1 MEAISRKNKG
11 GILRVLR
18 WILLIMVLAILG
30 FVLFMAVR
38 LWDLDAWQDF
48 DPDNILGAQQSLI
61 LYDGENGELLRLH
74 DKEDRVSI
82 PLSQVPDLVQKAFIS
97 AEDARFYEHPG
108 VDVIRIAG
116 AAWADIKAGGYVQG
130 ASTISQQLIKLSHLT
145 ADKTISRKLEEAV
158 LACQME
164 ARYSKDEILEM
175 YLNYVYF
182 GGGYY
187 GIEAAALGY
196 FGVHAQDLS
205 VSQGAMLAGILK
217 SPSHYAPHLDYEA
230 SLARR
235 DTVLSLM
242 AEYGYLDDQALADA
256 KAETIVILHDGT
268 AGEEGRNYYVDAAL
282 QEAMEI
288 LQVDSETLLTGGYRI
303 YTAMDGAIQS
313 QCEAVFQ
320 QDDLFPGDAQGAIV
334 VQEAGTGLIRAM
346 VGGRGE
352 YDAAMAFNRATD
364 IRRQPGSVI
373 KPVIAYAPALEGYGY
388 TAATMLLDEPTS
400 FAEYSP
406 RNFGNQYYGWVTLR
420 EAVTRSLNVP
430 AVKVLSEIGVSAG
443 KKFAQSCGIPF
454 DPQDTSLTLA
464 LGGFTY
470 GVSPLQIAGA
480 YAAFASGGI
489 YNAPTCIQRITD
501 SAGKELYAYQPE
513 NRRVMSEQNAYIL
526 TSMLQSAIQE
536 GTGHRLK
543 DLDIPLAGKTGT
555 VGEGEGN
562 RDAWMACYSADYAAA
577 VWLGY
582 DTSQDGSLPQDA
594 TGGKYPALI
603 LEQVFQGIYQDST
616 PRDFTMPAGVNTY
629 KLDKRSPELY
639 HEPVL
644 ATALTPSAAIQ
655 AEVFVEGTQPT
666 AQSSYWVVPSPP
678 SGFRVYLGENG
689 KPQITFTGRESF
701 ARYQLYRQK
710 AGETP
715 QLIKTWDGKGTITY
729 ADSAALPGCRYTY
742 YILPVHREMKVG
754 GELVKGPATQ
764 KASVT
769 TPEAVIDVEI
779 PPASPQESPG
789 PSPSP
794 AVSPLPLEEL
804 AAAFAGG

>member
-11 GILRVLR
+11 GILRALR
-18 WILLIMVLAILG
+18 WVLLLMVLAVLG
-30 FVLFMAVR
+30 FVLFMAAQ

-48 DPDNILGAQQSLI
+48 DPANILGAQQSLI
-61 LYDGENGELLRLH
+61 LYDGENGEILRLH

-82 PLSQVPDLVQKAFIS
+82 PLSDVPDLVQKAFIS

-108 VDVIRIAG
+108 VDVIRIVG

-164 ARYSKDEILEM
+164 TRYSKDEILEM

-196 FGVHAQDLS
+196 FGVHAKDLS
-205 VSQGAMLAGILK
+205 VAQGAMLAGILK
-217 SPSHYAPHLDYEA
+217 SPSNYAPHLDFEA

-242 AEYGYLDDQALADA
+242 AEYGYLDDQGLADA
-256 KAETIVILHDGT
+256 KGETMVILHDGT
-268 AGEEGRNYYVDAAL
+268 ASEEGRNYYVDAAL
-282 QEAMEI
+282 QDAMEI
-288 LQVDSETLLTGGYRI
+288 LQIDSETLLSGGYRI
-303 YTAMDGAIQS
+303 YTAMDSAIQN
-313 QCEAVFQ
+313 QCEAIFQ

-346 VGGRGE
+346 VGGRGA
-352 YDAAMAFNRATD
+352 YDTAMAFNRATD

-388 TAATMLLDEPTS
+388 TAATMLLDEPTT

-406 RNFGNQYYGWVTLR
+406 RNFGNKYYGWVTLR

-430 AVKVLSEIGVSAG
+430 AVKVLSDIGVSAG
-443 KKFAQSCGIPF
+443 KAFAQSCGIPF

-480 YAAFASGGI
+480 YAAFASQGI
-489 YNAPTCIQRITD
+489 YNTPTCIQRITD
-501 SAGKELYAYQPE
+501 STGKELYVYEPE

-577 VWLGY
+577 VWIGY
-582 DTSQDGSLPQDA
+582 DTSQDGALPQDA

-603 LEQVFQGIYQDST
+603 LEQLFQGLYQDRAPKEFS
-616 PRDFTMPAGVNTY
+616 MPSGVNAY
-629 KLDKRSPELY
+629 KLDKRTLEMF

-644 ATALTPSAAIQ
+644 ATALTPSSAIQ
-655 AEVFVEGTQPT
+655 TEVFVEGTQPT

-678 SGFRVYLGENG
+678 GEFRVYLGGDG
-689 KPQITFTGRESF
+689 KPQIAFTGRESF
-701 ARYQLYRQK
+701 AQYQLYRQK
-710 AGETP
+710 GTESP
-715 QLIKTWDGKGTITY
+715 QLIKTWDGKGAVTY
-729 ADSAALPGCRYTY
+729 GDDSALPGCTYTY
-742 YILPVHREMKVG
+742 YILPVHQEMNVG
-754 GELVKGPATQ
+754 GEQVKGPAT
-764 KASVT
+764 KKVTVT
-769 TPEAVIDVEI
+769 TPEAVIDVKI
-779 PPASPQESPG
+779 PG
-789 PSPSP
+789 PTPQGEVTPSP
-794 AVSPLPLEEL
+794 AASPSLLEEL
-804 AAAFAGG
+804 SAAFAGR

>member
-11 GILRVLR
+11 GILRALR
-18 WILLIMVLAILG
+18 WVLLLMVLAVLG
-30 FVLFMAVR
+30 FVLFMAAQ

-48 DPDNILGAQQSLI
+48 DPANILGAQQSLI
-61 LYDGENGELLRLH
+61 LYDGENGEILRLH

-82 PLSQVPDLVQKAFIS
+82 PLSDVPDLVQKAFIS

-108 VDVIRIAG
+108 VDVIRIVG

-164 ARYSKDEILEM
+164 TRYSKDEILEM

-196 FGVHAQDLS
+196 FGVHAKDLS
-205 VSQGAMLAGILK
+205 VAQGAMLAGILK
-217 SPSHYAPHLDYEA
+217 SPSNYAPHLDFEA

-242 AEYGYLDDQALADA
+242 AEYGYLDDQGLADA
-256 KAETIVILHDGT
+256 KGETMVILHDGT
-268 AGEEGRNYYVDAAL
+268 ASEEGRNYYVDAAL
-282 QEAMEI
+282 QDAMEI
-288 LQVDSETLLTGGYRI
+288 LQIDSETLLSGGYRI
-303 YTAMDGAIQS
+303 YTAMDSAIQN
-313 QCEAVFQ
+313 QCEAIFQ

-346 VGGRGE
+346 VGGRGA
-352 YDAAMAFNRATD
+352 YDTAMAFNRATD

-388 TAATMLLDEPTS
+388 TAATMLLDEPTT

-406 RNFGNQYYGWVTLR
+406 RNFGNKYYGWVTLR

-430 AVKVLSEIGVSAG
+430 AVKVLSDIGVSAG
-443 KKFAQSCGIPF
+443 KAFAQSCGIPF

-480 YAAFASGGI
+480 YAAFASQGI
-489 YNAPTCIQRITD
+489 YNTPTCIQRITD
-501 SAGKELYAYQPE
+501 STGKELYVYEPE

-555 VGEGEGN
+555 VGDGEGN

-577 VWLGY
+577 VWIGY
-582 DTSQDGSLPQDA
+582 DTSQDGALPQDA

-603 LEQVFQGIYQDST
+603 LEQLFQGLYQDRAPKEFS
-616 PRDFTMPAGVNTY
+616 MPSGVNAY
-629 KLDKRSPELY
+629 KLDKRTLEMF

-644 ATALTPSAAIQ
+644 ATALTPSSAIQ
-655 AEVFVEGTQPT
+655 TEVFVEGTQPT
-666 AQSSYWVVPSPP
+666 PQSSYWVVPSPP
-678 SGFRVYLGENG
+678 GEFRVYLGGDG
-689 KPQITFTGRESF
+689 KPQIAFTGRESF
-701 ARYQLYRQK
+701 AQYQLYRQK
-710 AGETP
+710 GTESP
-715 QLIKTWDGKGTITY
+715 QLIKTWDGKGAVTY
-729 ADSAALPGCRYTY
+729 GDDSALPGCTYTY
-742 YILPVHREMKVG
+742 YILPVHQEMNVG
-754 GELVKGPATQ
+754 GEQVKGPAT
-764 KASVT
+764 KKVTVT

-779 PPASPQESPG
+779 PGPTPQGEVT
-789 PSPSP
+789 PSP
-794 AVSPLPLEEL
+794 AASPSLLEEL
-804 AAAFAGG
+804 SAAFAGR

>member
-11 GILRVLR
+11 GILRALR
-18 WILLIMVLAILG
+18 WVLLLMVLAVLG
-30 FVLFMAVR
+30 FVLFMAAQ

-48 DPDNILGAQQSLI
+48 DPANILGAQQSLI
-61 LYDGENGELLRLH
+61 LYDGENGEILRLH

-82 PLSQVPDLVQKAFIS
+82 PLSDVPDLVQKAFIS

-108 VDVIRIAG
+108 VDVIRIVG

-164 ARYSKDEILEM
+164 TRYSKDEILEM

-196 FGVHAQDLS
+196 FGVHAKDLS
-205 VSQGAMLAGILK
+205 VAQGAMLAGILK
-217 SPSHYAPHLDYEA
+217 SPSNYAPHLDFEA

-242 AEYGYLDDQALADA
+242 AEYGYLDDQGLADA
-256 KAETIVILHDGT
+256 KGETMVILHDGT
-268 AGEEGRNYYVDAAL
+268 ASEEGRNYYVDAAL
-282 QEAMEI
+282 QDAMEI
-288 LQVDSETLLTGGYRI
+288 LQIDSETLLSGGYRI
-303 YTAMDGAIQS
+303 YTAMDSAIQN
-313 QCEAVFQ
+313 QCEAIFQ

-346 VGGRGE
+346 VGGRGA
-352 YDAAMAFNRATD
+352 YDTAMAFNRATD

-388 TAATMLLDEPTS
+388 TAATMLLDEPTT

-406 RNFGNQYYGWVTLR
+406 RNFGNKYYGWVTLR

-430 AVKVLSEIGVSAG
+430 AVKVLSDIGVSAG
-443 KKFAQSCGIPF
+443 KAFAQSCGIPF

-480 YAAFASGGI
+480 YAAFASQGI
-489 YNAPTCIQRITD
+489 YNTPTCIQRITD
-501 SAGKELYAYQPE
+501 STGKELYVYEPE

-555 VGEGEGN
+555 VGDGEGN

-577 VWLGY
+577 VWIGY
-582 DTSQDGSLPQDA
+582 DTSQDGALPQDA

-603 LEQVFQGIYQDST
+603 LEQLFQGLYQDRAPKEFS
-616 PRDFTMPAGVNTY
+616 MPSGVNAY
-629 KLDKRSPELY
+629 KLDKRTLEMF

-644 ATALTPSAAIQ
+644 ATALTPSSAIQ
-655 AEVFVEGTQPT
+655 TEVFVEGTQPT
-666 AQSSYWVVPSPP
+666 TQSSYWVVPSPP
-678 SGFRVYLGENG
+678 GEFRVYLGGDG
-689 KPQITFTGRESF
+689 KPQIAFTGRESF
-701 ARYQLYRQK
+701 AQYQLYRQK
-710 AGETP
+710 GTESP
-715 QLIKTWDGKGTITY
+715 QLIKTWDGKGAVTY
-729 ADSAALPGCRYTY
+729 GDDSALPGCTYTY
-742 YILPVHREMKVG
+742 YILPVHQEMNVG
-754 GELVKGPATQ
+754 GEQVKGPAT
-764 KASVT
+764 KKVT
-769 TPEAVIDVEI
+769 VTIPEAVIDVEI
-779 PPASPQESPG
+779 PGPTPQGEVT
-789 PSPSP
+789 PSP
-794 AVSPLPLEEL
+794 AASPSLLEEL
-804 AAAFAGG
+804 SAAFAGR

>member
-1 MEAISRKNKG
+1 
-11 GILRVLR
+11 
-18 WILLIMVLAILG
+18 
-30 FVLFMAVR
+30 
-38 LWDLDAWQDF
+38 
-48 DPDNILGAQQSLI
+48 
-61 LYDGENGELLRLH
+61 
-74 DKEDRVSI
+74 
-82 PLSQVPDLVQKAFIS
+82 
-97 AEDARFYEHPG
+97 
-108 VDVIRIAG
+108 
-116 AAWADIKAGGYVQG
+116 
-130 ASTISQQLIKLSHLT
+130 
-145 ADKTISRKLEEAV
+145 
-158 LACQME
+158 
-164 ARYSKDEILEM
+164 M

-196 FGVHAQDLS
+196 FGVHAKDLS
-205 VSQGAMLAGILK
+205 VAQGAMLAGILK
-217 SPSHYAPHLDYEA
+217 SPSNYAPHLDFEA

-242 AEYGYLDDQALADA
+242 AEYGYLDDQGLADA
-256 KAETIVILHDGT
+256 KGETMVILHDGT
-268 AGEEGRNYYVDAAL
+268 ASEEGRNYYVDAAL
-282 QEAMEI
+282 QDAMEI
-288 LQVDSETLLTGGYRI
+288 LQIDSETLLSGGYRI
-303 YTAMDGAIQS
+303 YTAMDSAIQN
-313 QCEAVFQ
+313 QCEAIFQ

-346 VGGRGE
+346 VGGRGA
-352 YDAAMAFNRATD
+352 YDTAMAFTRATD

-388 TAATMLLDEPTS
+388 TAATMLLDEPTT

-406 RNFGNQYYGWVTLR
+406 RNFGNKYYGWVTLR

-430 AVKVLSEIGVSAG
+430 AVKVLSDIGVSAG
-443 KKFAQSCGIPF
+443 KAFAQSCGIPF

-480 YAAFASGGI
+480 YAAFASQGI
-489 YNAPTCIQRITD
+489 YNTPTCIQRITD
-501 SAGKELYAYQPE
+501 STGKELYVYEPE

-577 VWLGY
+577 VWIGY
-582 DTSQDGSLPQDA
+582 DTSQDGALPQDA

-603 LEQVFQGIYQDST
+603 LEQLFQGLYQDRAPKEFS
-616 PRDFTMPAGVNTY
+616 MPSGVNAY
-629 KLDKRSPELY
+629 KLDKRTLEMF

-644 ATALTPSAAIQ
+644 ATALTPSSAIQ
-655 AEVFVEGTQPT
+655 TEVFVEGTQPT

-678 SGFRVYLGENG
+678 GEFRVYLGGDG
-689 KPQITFTGRESF
+689 KPQIAFTGRESF
-701 ARYQLYRQK
+701 AQYQLYRQK
-710 AGETP
+710 GTESP
-715 QLIKTWDGKGTITY
+715 QLIKTWDGKGAVTY
-729 ADSAALPGCRYTY
+729 GDDSALPGCTYTY
-742 YILPVHREMKVG
+742 YILPVHQEMNVG
-754 GELVKGPATQ
+754 GEQVKGPAT
-764 KASVT
+764 KKVTVT

-779 PPASPQESPG
+779 PGPTPQGEVT
-789 PSPSP
+789 PSP
-794 AVSPLPLEEL
+794 AASPSLLEEL
-804 AAAFAGG
+804 SAAFAGR

>member
-11 GILRVLR
+11 GILRALR
-18 WILLIMVLAILG
+18 WVLLLMVLAVLG
-30 FVLFMAVR
+30 FVLFMAAQ

-48 DPDNILGAQQSLI
+48 DPANILGAQQSLI
-61 LYDGENGELLRLH
+61 LYDGENGEILRLH

-82 PLSQVPDLVQKAFIS
+82 PLSDVPDLVQKAFIS

-108 VDVIRIAG
+108 VDVIRIVG

-164 ARYSKDEILEM
+164 TRYSKDEILEM

-196 FGVHAQDLS
+196 FGVHAKDLS
-205 VSQGAMLAGILK
+205 VAQGAMLAGILK
-217 SPSHYAPHLDYEA
+217 SPSNYAPHLDFEA

-242 AEYGYLDDQALADA
+242 AEYGYLDDQGLADA
-256 KAETIVILHDGT
+256 KGETMVILHDGT
-268 AGEEGRNYYVDAAL
+268 ASEEGRNYYVDAAL
-282 QEAMEI
+282 QDAMEI
-288 LQVDSETLLTGGYRI
+288 LQIDSETLLSGGYRI
-303 YTAMDGAIQS
+303 YTAMDSAIQN
-313 QCEAVFQ
+313 QCEAIFQ

-346 VGGRGE
+346 VGGRGA
-352 YDAAMAFNRATD
+352 YDTAMAFNRATD

-388 TAATMLLDEPTS
+388 TAATMLLDEPTT

-406 RNFGNQYYGWVTLR
+406 RNFGNKYYGWVTLR

-430 AVKVLSEIGVSAG
+430 AIKVLSDIGVSAG
-443 KKFAQSCGIPF
+443 KAFAQSCGIPF

-480 YAAFASGGI
+480 YAAFASQGI
-489 YNAPTCIQRITD
+489 YNTPTCIQRITD
-501 SAGKELYAYQPE
+501 STGKELYVYEPE

-577 VWLGY
+577 VWIGY
-582 DTSQDGSLPQDA
+582 DTSQDGALPQDA

-603 LEQVFQGIYQDST
+603 LEQLFQGLYQDRAPKEFS
-616 PRDFTMPAGVNTY
+616 MPSGVNAY
-629 KLDKRSPELY
+629 KLDKRTLEMF

-644 ATALTPSAAIQ
+644 ATALTPSSAIQ
-655 AEVFVEGTQPT
+655 TEVFVEGTQPT

-678 SGFRVYLGENG
+678 GEFRVYLGGDG
-689 KPQITFTGRESF
+689 KPQIAFTGRESF
-701 ARYQLYRQK
+701 AQYQLYRQK
-710 AGETP
+710 GTESP
-715 QLIKTWDGKGTITY
+715 QLIKTWDGKGAVTY
-729 ADSAALPGCRYTY
+729 GDDSALPGCTYTY
-742 YILPVHREMKVG
+742 YILPVHQEMNVG
-754 GELVKGPATQ
+754 GEQVKGPAT
-764 KASVT
+764 KKVTVT

-779 PPASPQESPG
+779 PGPTPQGEVT
-789 PSPSP
+789 PSP
-794 AVSPLPLEEL
+794 AASPSLLEEL
-804 AAAFAGG
+804 SAAFAGR

>member
-11 GILRVLR
+11 GILRALR
-18 WILLIMVLAILG
+18 WVLLLMVLAVLG
-30 FVLFMAVR
+30 FVLFMAAQ

-48 DPDNILGAQQSLI
+48 DPANILGAQQSLI
-61 LYDGENGELLRLH
+61 LYDGENGEILRLH

-82 PLSQVPDLVQKAFIS
+82 PLSDVPDLVQKAFIS

-108 VDVIRIAG
+108 VDVIRIVG

-164 ARYSKDEILEM
+164 TRYSKDEILEM

-196 FGVHAQDLS
+196 FGVHAKDLS
-205 VSQGAMLAGILK
+205 VAQGAMLAGILK
-217 SPSHYAPHLDYEA
+217 SPSNYAPHLDFEA

-242 AEYGYLDDQALADA
+242 AEYGYLDDQGLADA
-256 KAETIVILHDGT
+256 KGETMVILHDGT
-268 AGEEGRNYYVDAAL
+268 ASEEGRNYYVDAAL
-282 QEAMEI
+282 QDAMEI
-288 LQVDSETLLTGGYRI
+288 LQIDSETLLSGGYRI
-303 YTAMDGAIQS
+303 YTAMDSAIQN
-313 QCEAVFQ
+313 QCEAIFQ

-346 VGGRGE
+346 VGGRGA
-352 YDAAMAFNRATD
+352 YDTAMAFNRATD

-388 TAATMLLDEPTS
+388 TAATMLLDEPTT

-430 AVKVLSEIGVSAG
+430 AVKVLSDIGVSAG
-443 KKFAQSCGIPF
+443 KAFAQSCGIPF

-480 YAAFASGGI
+480 YAAFASQGI
-489 YNAPTCIQRITD
+489 YNTPTCIQRITD
-501 SAGKELYAYQPE
+501 SAGKELYVYEPE

-577 VWLGY
+577 VWIGY
-582 DTSQDGSLPQDA
+582 DTSQDGALPQDA

-603 LEQVFQGIYQDST
+603 LEQLFQGLYQDRAPKEFS
-616 PRDFTMPAGVNTY
+616 MPSGVNAY
-629 KLDKRSPELY
+629 KLDKRTLEMF

-644 ATALTPSAAIQ
+644 ATALTPSSAIQ
-655 AEVFVEGTQPT
+655 TEVFVEGTQPT

-678 SGFRVYLGENG
+678 GEFRVYLGGDG
-689 KPQITFTGRESF
+689 KPQIAFTGRESF
-701 ARYQLYRQK
+701 AQYQLYRQK
-710 AGETP
+710 GTESP
-715 QLIKTWDGKGTITY
+715 QLIKTWDGKGAVTY
-729 ADSAALPGCRYTY
+729 GDDSALPGCTYTY
-742 YILPVHREMKVG
+742 YILPVHQEMNVG
-754 GELVKGPATQ
+754 GEQVKGPAT
-764 KASVT
+764 KKVTVT

-779 PPASPQESPG
+779 PGPTPQGEVT
-789 PSPSP
+789 PSP
-794 AVSPLPLEEL
+794 AASPSLLEEL
-804 AAAFAGG
+804 SAAFAGR

>member
-11 GILRVLR
+11 GILRALR
-18 WILLIMVLAILG
+18 WVLLLMVLAVLG
-30 FVLFMAVR
+30 FVLFMAAQ

-48 DPDNILGAQQSLI
+48 DPANILGAQQSLI
-61 LYDGENGELLRLH
+61 LYDGENGEILRLH

-82 PLSQVPDLVQKAFIS
+82 PLSDVPDLVQKAFIS

-108 VDVIRIAG
+108 VDVIRIVG

-164 ARYSKDEILEM
+164 TRYSKDEILEM

-196 FGVHAQDLS
+196 FGVHAKDLS
-205 VSQGAMLAGILK
+205 VAQGAMLAGILK
-217 SPSHYAPHLDYEA
+217 SPSNYAPHLDFEA

-242 AEYGYLDDQALADA
+242 AEYGYLDDQGLADA
-256 KAETIVILHDGT
+256 KGETMVILHDGT
-268 AGEEGRNYYVDAAL
+268 ASEEGRNYYVDAAL
-282 QEAMEI
+282 QDAMEI
-288 LQVDSETLLTGGYRI
+288 LQIDSETLLSGGYRI
-303 YTAMDGAIQS
+303 YTAMDSAIQN
-313 QCEAVFQ
+313 QCEAIFQ

-346 VGGRGE
+346 VGGRGA
-352 YDAAMAFNRATD
+352 YDTAMAFNRATD

-388 TAATMLLDEPTS
+388 TAATMLLDEPTT

-406 RNFGNQYYGWVTLR
+406 RNFGNKYYGWVTLR

-430 AVKVLSEIGVSAG
+430 AVKVLSDIGVSAG
-443 KKFAQSCGIPF
+443 KAFAQSCGIPF

-480 YAAFASGGI
+480 YAAFASQGI
-489 YNAPTCIQRITD
+489 YNTPTCIQRITD
-501 SAGKELYAYQPE
+501 SAGKELYVYEPE

-577 VWLGY
+577 VWIGY
-582 DTSQDGSLPQDA
+582 DTSQDGALPQDA

-603 LEQVFQGIYQDST
+603 LEQLFQGLYQDRAPKEFS
-616 PRDFTMPAGVNTY
+616 MPSGVNAY
-629 KLDKRSPELY
+629 KLDKRTLEMF

-644 ATALTPSAAIQ
+644 ATALTPSSAIQ
-655 AEVFVEGTQPT
+655 TEVFVEGTQPT

-678 SGFRVYLGENG
+678 GEFRVYLGGDG
-689 KPQITFTGRESF
+689 KPQIAFTGRESF
-701 ARYQLYRQK
+701 AQYQLYRQK
-710 AGETP
+710 GTESP
-715 QLIKTWDGKGTITY
+715 QLIKTWDGKGAVTY
-729 ADSAALPGCRYTY
+729 GDDSALPGCTYTY
-742 YILPVHREMKVG
+742 YILPVHQEMNVG
-754 GELVKGPATQ
+754 GEQVKGPAT
-764 KASVT
+764 KKVTVT

-779 PPASPQESPG
+779 PGPTPQGEVT
-789 PSPSP
+789 PSP
-794 AVSPLPLEEL
+794 AASPSLLEEL
-804 AAAFAGG
+804 SDAFAGR

>member
-11 GILRVLR
+11 GILRALR
-18 WILLIMVLAILG
+18 WVLLLMVLAVLG
-30 FVLFMAVR
+30 FVLFMAAQ

-48 DPDNILGAQQSLI
+48 DPANILGAQQSLI
-61 LYDGENGELLRLH
+61 LYDGENGEILRLH

-82 PLSQVPDLVQKAFIS
+82 PLSDVPDLVQKAFIS

-108 VDVIRIAG
+108 VDVIRIVG

-164 ARYSKDEILEM
+164 TRYSKDEILEM

-196 FGVHAQDLS
+196 FGVHAKDLS
-205 VSQGAMLAGILK
+205 VAQGAMLAGILK
-217 SPSHYAPHLDYEA
+217 SPSNYAPHLDFEA

-242 AEYGYLDDQALADA
+242 AEYGYLDDQGLADA
-256 KAETIVILHDGT
+256 KGETMVILHDGT
-268 AGEEGRNYYVDAAL
+268 ASEEGRNYYVDAAL
-282 QEAMEI
+282 QDAMEI
-288 LQVDSETLLTGGYRI
+288 LQIDSETLLSGGYRI
-303 YTAMDGAIQS
+303 YTAMDSAIQN
-313 QCEAVFQ
+313 QCEAFFQ

-346 VGGRGE
+346 VGGRGA
-352 YDAAMAFNRATD
+352 YDTAMAFNRATD

-388 TAATMLLDEPTS
+388 SAATMLLDEPTT

-406 RNFGNQYYGWVTLR
+406 RNFGNKYYGWVTLR

-430 AVKVLSEIGVSAG
+430 AVKVLSDIGVSAG
-443 KKFAQSCGIPF
+443 KAFAQSCGIPF

-480 YAAFASGGI
+480 YAAFASQGI
-489 YNAPTCIQRITD
+489 YNTPTCIQRITD
-501 SAGKELYAYQPE
+501 STGKELYVYEPE

-577 VWLGY
+577 VWIGY
-582 DTSQDGSLPQDA
+582 DTSQDGALPQDA

-603 LEQVFQGIYQDST
+603 LEQLFQGLYQDRAPKEFS
-616 PRDFTMPAGVNTY
+616 MPSGVNAY
-629 KLDKRSPELY
+629 KLDKRTLEMF

-644 ATALTPSAAIQ
+644 ATALTPSSAIQ
-655 AEVFVEGTQPT
+655 TEVFVEGTQPT

-678 SGFRVYLGENG
+678 GEFRVYLGGDG
-689 KPQITFTGRESF
+689 KPQIAFTGRESF
-701 ARYQLYRQK
+701 AQYQLYRQK
-710 AGETP
+710 GTESP
-715 QLIKTWDGKGTITY
+715 QLIKTWDGKGAVTY
-729 ADSAALPGCRYTY
+729 GDDSALPGCTYTY
-742 YILPVHREMKVG
+742 YILPVHQEMNVG
-754 GELVKGPATQ
+754 GEQVKGPAT
-764 KASVT
+764 KKVTVT

-779 PPASPQESPG
+779 PGPTPQGEVT
-789 PSPSP
+789 PSP
-794 AVSPLPLEEL
+794 AASPSLLEEL
-804 AAAFAGG
+804 SAAFAGR

>member
-11 GILRVLR
+11 GILRALR
-18 WILLIMVLAILG
+18 WVLLLMVLAVLG
-30 FVLFMAVR
+30 FVLFMAAQ

-48 DPDNILGAQQSLI
+48 DPANILGAQQSLI
-61 LYDGENGELLRLH
+61 LYDGENGEILRLH

-82 PLSQVPDLVQKAFIS
+82 PLSDVPDLVQKAFIS

-108 VDVIRIAG
+108 VDVIRIVG

-164 ARYSKDEILEM
+164 TRYSKDEILEM

-196 FGVHAQDLS
+196 FGVHAKDLS
-205 VSQGAMLAGILK
+205 VAQGAMLAGILK
-217 SPSHYAPHLDYEA
+217 SPSNYAPHLDFEA

-242 AEYGYLDDQALADA
+242 AEYGYLDDQGLADA
-256 KAETIVILHDGT
+256 KGETMVILHDGT
-268 AGEEGRNYYVDAAL
+268 ASEEGRNYYVDAAL
-282 QEAMEI
+282 QDAMEI
-288 LQVDSETLLTGGYRI
+288 LQIDSETLLSGGYRI
-303 YTAMDGAIQS
+303 YTAMDSAIQN
-313 QCEAVFQ
+313 QCEAIFQ

-346 VGGRGE
+346 VGGRGA
-352 YDAAMAFNRATD
+352 YDTAMAFNRATD

-388 TAATMLLDEPTS
+388 TAATMLLDEPTT

-406 RNFGNQYYGWVTLR
+406 RNFGNKYYGWVTLR

-430 AVKVLSEIGVSAG
+430 AVKVLSDIGVSAG
-443 KKFAQSCGIPF
+443 KAFAQSCGIPF

-480 YAAFASGGI
+480 YAAFASQGI
-489 YNAPTCIQRITD
+489 YNTPTCIQRITD
-501 SAGKELYAYQPE
+501 SAGKELYVYEPE

-577 VWLGY
+577 VWIGY
-582 DTSQDGSLPQDA
+582 DTSQDGALPQDA

-603 LEQVFQGIYQDST
+603 LEQLFQGLYQDRAPKEFS
-616 PRDFTMPAGVNTY
+616 MPSGVNAY
-629 KLDKRSPELY
+629 KLDKRTLEMF

-644 ATALTPSAAIQ
+644 ATALTPSSAIQ
-655 AEVFVEGTQPT
+655 TEVFVEGTQPT

-678 SGFRVYLGENG
+678 GEFRVYLGGDG
-689 KPQITFTGRESF
+689 KPQIAFTGRESF
-701 ARYQLYRQK
+701 AQYQLYRQK
-710 AGETP
+710 GTESP
-715 QLIKTWDGKGTITY
+715 QLIKTWDGKGAVTY
-729 ADSAALPGCRYTY
+729 GDDSALPGCTYTY
-742 YILPVHREMKVG
+742 YILPVHQEMNVG
-754 GELVKGPATQ
+754 GEQVKGPAT
-764 KASVT
+764 KKVTVT
-769 TPEAVIDVEI
+769 TPEAVIDVKI
-779 PPASPQESPG
+779 PG
-789 PSPSP
+789 PTPQGEVTPSP
-794 AVSPLPLEEL
+794 AASPSLLEEL
-804 AAAFAGG
+804 SAAFAGR

>member
-18 WILLIMVLAILG
+18 WVLLLMVLAVLG
-30 FVLFMAVR
+30 FVLFMAAQ

-48 DPDNILGAQQSLI
+48 DPANILGAQQSLI
-61 LYDGENGELLRLH
+61 LYDGENGEILRLH

-82 PLSQVPDLVQKAFIS
+82 PLSDVPDLVQKAFIS

-108 VDVIRIAG
+108 VDVIRIVG
-116 AAWADIKAGGYVQG
+116 AAWADIKAGDYVQG

-164 ARYSKDEILEM
+164 TRYSKDEILEM

-196 FGVHAQDLS
+196 FGVHAKDLS
-205 VSQGAMLAGILK
+205 VAQGAMLAGILK
-217 SPSHYAPHLDYEA
+217 SPSNYAPHLDFEA

-242 AEYGYLDDQALADA
+242 AEYGYLDDQGLADA
-256 KAETIVILHDGT
+256 KGETMVILHDGT
-268 AGEEGRNYYVDAAL
+268 ASEEGRNYYVDAAL
-282 QEAMEI
+282 QDAMEI
-288 LQVDSETLLTGGYRI
+288 LQIDSETLLSGGYRI
-303 YTAMDGAIQS
+303 YTAMDSAIQN
-313 QCEAVFQ
+313 QCEAIFQ

-346 VGGRGE
+346 VGGRGA
-352 YDAAMAFNRATD
+352 YDTAMAFNRATD

-388 TAATMLLDEPTS
+388 TAATMLLDEPTT

-406 RNFGNQYYGWVTLR
+406 RNFGNKYYGWVTLR

-430 AVKVLSEIGVSAG
+430 AVKVLSDIGVSAG
-443 KKFAQSCGIPF
+443 KAFAQSCGIPF

-480 YAAFASGGI
+480 YAAFASQGI
-489 YNAPTCIQRITD
+489 YNTPTCIQRITD
-501 SAGKELYAYQPE
+501 STGKELYVYEPE

-577 VWLGY
+577 VWIGY
-582 DTSQDGSLPQDA
+582 DTSQDGALPQDA

-603 LEQVFQGIYQDST
+603 LEQLFQGLYQDRAPKEFS
-616 PRDFTMPAGVNTY
+616 MPSGVNAY
-629 KLDKRSPELY
+629 KLDKRTLEMF

-644 ATALTPSAAIQ
+644 ATALTPSSAIQ
-655 AEVFVEGTQPT
+655 TEVFVEGTQPT

-678 SGFRVYLGENG
+678 GEFRVYLGGDG
-689 KPQITFTGRESF
+689 KPQIAFTGRESF
-701 ARYQLYRQK
+701 AQYQLYRQK
-710 AGETP
+710 GTESP
-715 QLIKTWDGKGTITY
+715 QLIKTWDGKGAVTY
-729 ADSAALPGCRYTY
+729 GDDSALPGCTYTY
-742 YILPVHREMKVG
+742 YILPVHQEMNVG
-754 GELVKGPATQ
+754 GEQVKGPAT
-764 KASVT
+764 KKVTVT

-779 PPASPQESPG
+779 PGPTPQGEVT
-789 PSPSP
+789 PSP
-794 AVSPLPLEEL
+794 AASPSLLEEL
-804 AAAFAGG
+804 SAAFAGR

>member
-11 GILRVLR
+11 GILRALR
-18 WILLIMVLAILG
+18 WVLLLMVLAVLG
-30 FVLFMAVR
+30 FVLFMAAQ
-38 LWDLDAWQDF
+38 LWELDAWQDF
-48 DPDNILGAQQSLI
+48 DPANILGAQQSLI
-61 LYDGENGELLRLH
+61 LYDGENGEILRLH

-116 AAWADIKAGGYVQG
+116 AAWADIKAGDYVQG

-164 ARYSKDEILEM
+164 TRYSKDEILEM

-196 FGVHAQDLS
+196 FGVHAKDLS
-205 VSQGAMLAGILK
+205 VAQGAMLAGILK
-217 SPSHYAPHLDYEA
+217 SPSNYAPHLDFEA

-242 AEYGYLDDQALADA
+242 AEYGYLDDQGLADA
-256 KAETIVILHDGT
+256 KGETMVILHDGT
-268 AGEEGRNYYVDAAL
+268 ASEEGRNYYVDAAL
-282 QEAMEI
+282 QDAMEI
-288 LQVDSETLLTGGYRI
+288 LQIDSETLLSGGYRI
-303 YTAMDGAIQS
+303 YTAMDSAIQN
-313 QCEAVFQ
+313 QCEAIFQ

-346 VGGRGE
+346 VGGRGA
-352 YDAAMAFNRATD
+352 YDTAMAFNRATD

-388 TAATMLLDEPTS
+388 TAATMLLDEPTT

-406 RNFGNQYYGWVTLR
+406 RNFGNKYYGWVTLR

-430 AVKVLSEIGVSAG
+430 AVKVLSDIGVSAG
-443 KKFAQSCGIPF
+443 KAFAQSCGIPF

-480 YAAFASGGI
+480 YAAFASQGI
-489 YNAPTCIQRITD
+489 YNTPTCIQRITD
-501 SAGKELYAYQPE
+501 STGKELYVYEPE

-555 VGEGEGN
+555 VGDGEGN

-577 VWLGY
+577 VWIGY
-582 DTSQDGSLPQDA
+582 DTSQDGALPQDA

-603 LEQVFQGIYQDST
+603 LEQLFQGLYQDRAPKEFS
-616 PRDFTMPAGVNTY
+616 MPSGVNAY
-629 KLDKRSPELY
+629 KLDKRTLEMF

-644 ATALTPSAAIQ
+644 ATALTPSSAIQ
-655 AEVFVEGTQPT
+655 TEVFVEGTQPT

-678 SGFRVYLGENG
+678 GEFRVYLGGDG
-689 KPQITFTGRESF
+689 KPQIAFTGRESF
-701 ARYQLYRQK
+701 AQYQLYRQK
-710 AGETP
+710 GTESP
-715 QLIKTWDGKGTITY
+715 QLIKTWDGKGAVTY
-729 ADSAALPGCRYTY
+729 GDDSALPGCTYTY
-742 YILPVHREMKVG
+742 YILPVHQEMNVG
-754 GELVKGPATQ
+754 GEQVKGPAT
-764 KASVT
+764 KKVTVT

-779 PPASPQESPG
+779 PGPTPQGEVT
-789 PSPSP
+789 PSP
-794 AVSPLPLEEL
+794 AASPSLLEEL
-804 AAAFAGG
+804 SAAFAGR

>member
-11 GILRVLR
+11 GILRALR
-18 WILLIMVLAILG
+18 WVLLLMVLAVLG
-30 FVLFMAVR
+30 FVLFMAAQ

-48 DPDNILGAQQSLI
+48 DPANILGAQQSLI
-61 LYDGENGELLRLH
+61 LYDGENGEILRLH

-82 PLSQVPDLVQKAFIS
+82 PLSDVPDLVQKAFIS

-108 VDVIRIAG
+108 VDVIRIVG

-164 ARYSKDEILEM
+164 TRSSKDEILEM

-196 FGVHAQDLS
+196 FGVHAKDLS
-205 VSQGAMLAGILK
+205 VAQGAMLAGILK
-217 SPSHYAPHLDYEA
+217 SPSNYAPHLDFEA

-242 AEYGYLDDQALADA
+242 AEYGYLDDQGLADA
-256 KAETIVILHDGT
+256 KGETMVILHDGT
-268 AGEEGRNYYVDAAL
+268 ASEEGRNYYVDAAL
-282 QEAMEI
+282 QDAMEI
-288 LQVDSETLLTGGYRI
+288 LQIDSETLLSGGYRI
-303 YTAMDGAIQS
+303 YTAMDSAIQN
-313 QCEAVFQ
+313 QCEAIFQ

-346 VGGRGE
+346 VGGRGA
-352 YDAAMAFNRATD
+352 YDTAMAFNRATD

-388 TAATMLLDEPTS
+388 TAATMLLDEPTT

-406 RNFGNQYYGWVTLR
+406 RNFGNKYYGWVTLR

-430 AVKVLSEIGVSAG
+430 AVKVLSDIGVSAG
-443 KKFAQSCGIPF
+443 KAFAQSCGIPF

-480 YAAFASGGI
+480 YAAFASQGI
-489 YNAPTCIQRITD
+489 YNTPTCIQRITD
-501 SAGKELYAYQPE
+501 SAGKELYVYEPE

-577 VWLGY
+577 VWIGY
-582 DTSQDGSLPQDA
+582 DTSQDGALPQDA

-603 LEQVFQGIYQDST
+603 LEQLFQGLYQDRAPKEFS
-616 PRDFTMPAGVNTY
+616 MPSGVNAY
-629 KLDKRSPELY
+629 KLDKRTLEMF

-644 ATALTPSAAIQ
+644 ATALTPSSAIQ
-655 AEVFVEGTQPT
+655 TEVFVEGTQPT

-678 SGFRVYLGENG
+678 GEFRVYLGGDG
-689 KPQITFTGRESF
+689 KPQIAFTGRESF
-701 ARYQLYRQK
+701 AQYQLYRQK
-710 AGETP
+710 GTESP
-715 QLIKTWDGKGTITY
+715 QLIKTWDGKGAVTY
-729 ADSAALPGCRYTY
+729 GDDSALPGCTYTY
-742 YILPVHREMKVG
+742 YILPVHQEMNVG
-754 GELVKGPATQ
+754 GEQVKGPAT
-764 KASVT
+764 KKVTVT

-779 PPASPQESPG
+779 PGPTPQGEVT
-789 PSPSP
+789 PSP
-794 AVSPLPLEEL
+794 AASPSLLEEL
-804 AAAFAGG
+804 SAAFAGR

>member
-11 GILRVLR
+11 GILRALR
-18 WILLIMVLAILG
+18 WVLLLMVLAVLG
-30 FVLFMAVR
+30 FVLFMAAQ

-48 DPDNILGAQQSLI
+48 DPANILGAQQSLI
-61 LYDGENGELLRLH
+61 LYDGENGEILRLH

-82 PLSQVPDLVQKAFIS
+82 PLSDVPDLVQKAFIS

-108 VDVIRIAG
+108 VDVIRIVG

-164 ARYSKDEILEM
+164 TRYSKDEILEM

-196 FGVHAQDLS
+196 FGVHAKDLS
-205 VSQGAMLAGILK
+205 VAQGAMLAGILK
-217 SPSHYAPHLDYEA
+217 SPSNYAPHLDFEA

-242 AEYGYLDDQALADA
+242 AEYGYLDDQGLADA
-256 KAETIVILHDGT
+256 KGETMVILHDGT
-268 AGEEGRNYYVDAAL
+268 ASEEGRNYYVDAAL
-282 QEAMEI
+282 QDAMEI
-288 LQVDSETLLTGGYRI
+288 LQIDSETLLSGGYRI
-303 YTAMDGAIQS
+303 YTAMDSAIQN
-313 QCEAVFQ
+313 QCEAIFQ

-346 VGGRGE
+346 VGGRGA
-352 YDAAMAFNRATD
+352 YDTAMAFNRATD

-430 AVKVLSEIGVSAG
+430 AVKVLSDIGVSAG
-443 KKFAQSCGIPF
+443 KAFAQSCGIPF

-480 YAAFASGGI
+480 YAAFASQGI
-489 YNAPTCIQRITD
+489 YNTPTCIQRITD
-501 SAGKELYAYQPE
+501 SAGKELYVYEPE

-577 VWLGY
+577 VWIGY
-582 DTSQDGSLPQDA
+582 DTSQDGALPQDA

-603 LEQVFQGIYQDST
+603 LEQLFQGLYQDRAPKEFS
-616 PRDFTMPAGVNTY
+616 MPSGVNAY
-629 KLDKRSPELY
+629 KLDKRTLEMF

-644 ATALTPSAAIQ
+644 ATALTPSSAIQ
-655 AEVFVEGTQPT
+655 TEVFVEGTQPT

-678 SGFRVYLGENG
+678 SEFRVYLGGDG
-689 KPQITFTGRESF
+689 KPQIAFTGRESF
-701 ARYQLYRQK
+701 AQYQLYRQK
-710 AGETP
+710 GTESP
-715 QLIKTWDGKGTITY
+715 QLIKTWDGKGAVTY
-729 ADSAALPGCRYTY
+729 GDDSALPGCTYTY
-742 YILPVHREMKVG
+742 YILPVHQEMNVG
-754 GELVKGPATQ
+754 GEQVKGPAT
-764 KASVT
+764 KKVTVT

-779 PPASPQESPG
+779 PGPTPQGEVT
-789 PSPSP
+789 PSP
-794 AVSPLPLEEL
+794 AASPSLLEEL
-804 AAAFAGG
+804 SAAFAGR

>member
-11 GILRVLR
+11 GILRALR
-18 WILLIMVLAILG
+18 WVLLLMVLAVLG
-30 FVLFMAVR
+30 FVLFMAAQ

-48 DPDNILGAQQSLI
+48 DPVNILGAQQSLI
-61 LYDGENGELLRLH
+61 LYDGENGEILRLH

-82 PLSQVPDLVQKAFIS
+82 PLSDVPDLVQKAFIS

-108 VDVIRIAG
+108 VDVIRIVG

-164 ARYSKDEILEM
+164 TRYSKDEILEM

-196 FGVHAQDLS
+196 FGVHAKDLS
-205 VSQGAMLAGILK
+205 VAQGAMLAGILK
-217 SPSHYAPHLDYEA
+217 SPSNYAPHLDFEA

-242 AEYGYLDDQALADA
+242 AEYGYLDDQGLADA
-256 KAETIVILHDGT
+256 KGETMVILHDGT
-268 AGEEGRNYYVDAAL
+268 ASEEGRNYYVDAAL
-282 QEAMEI
+282 QDAMEI
-288 LQVDSETLLTGGYRI
+288 LQIDSETLLSGGYRI
-303 YTAMDGAIQS
+303 YTAMDSAIQN
-313 QCEAVFQ
+313 QCEAIFQ

-346 VGGRGE
+346 VGGRGA
-352 YDAAMAFNRATD
+352 YDTAMAFNRATD

-388 TAATMLLDEPTS
+388 TAATMLLDEPTT

-406 RNFGNQYYGWVTLR
+406 RNFGNKYYGWVTLR

-430 AVKVLSEIGVSAG
+430 AVKVLSDIGVSAG
-443 KKFAQSCGIPF
+443 KAFAQSCGIPF

-480 YAAFASGGI
+480 YAAFASQGI
-489 YNAPTCIQRITD
+489 YNTPTCIQRITD
-501 SAGKELYAYQPE
+501 STGKELYVYEPE

-577 VWLGY
+577 VWIGY
-582 DTSQDGSLPQDA
+582 DTSQDGALPQDA

-603 LEQVFQGIYQDST
+603 LEQLFQGLYQDRAPKEFS
-616 PRDFTMPAGVNTY
+616 MPSGVNAY
-629 KLDKRSPELY
+629 KLDKRTLEMF

-644 ATALTPSAAIQ
+644 ATALTPSSAIQ
-655 AEVFVEGTQPT
+655 TEVFVEGTQPT

-678 SGFRVYLGENG
+678 GEFRVYLGGDG
-689 KPQITFTGRESF
+689 KPQIAFTGRESF
-701 ARYQLYRQK
+701 AQYQLYRQK
-710 AGETP
+710 GTESP
-715 QLIKTWDGKGTITY
+715 QLIKTWDGKGAVTY
-729 ADSAALPGCRYTY
+729 GDDSALPGCTYTY
-742 YILPVHREMKVG
+742 YILPVHQEMNVG
-754 GELVKGPATQ
+754 GEQVKGPAT
-764 KASVT
+764 KKVTVT

-779 PPASPQESPG
+779 PGPTPQGEVT
-789 PSPSP
+789 PSP
-794 AVSPLPLEEL
+794 AASPSLLEEL
-804 AAAFAGG
+804 SAAFAGR

>member
-11 GILRVLR
+11 GILRALR
-18 WILLIMVLAILG
+18 WVLLLMVLAVLG
-30 FVLFMAVR
+30 FVLFMAAQ

-48 DPDNILGAQQSLI
+48 DPANILGAQQSLI
-61 LYDGENGELLRLH
+61 LYDGENGEILRLH

-82 PLSQVPDLVQKAFIS
+82 PLSDVPDLVQKAFIS

-108 VDVIRIAG
+108 VDVIRIVG

-164 ARYSKDEILEM
+164 TRYSKDEILEM

-196 FGVHAQDLS
+196 FGVHAKDLS
-205 VSQGAMLAGILK
+205 VAQGAMLAGILK
-217 SPSHYAPHLDYEA
+217 SPSNYAPHLDFEA

-242 AEYGYLDDQALADA
+242 AEYGYLDDQGLADA
-256 KAETIVILHDGT
+256 KGETMVILHDGT
-268 AGEEGRNYYVDAAL
+268 ASEEGRNYYVDAAL
-282 QEAMEI
+282 QDAMES
-288 LQVDSETLLTGGYRI
+288 LQIDSETLLSGGYRI
-303 YTAMDGAIQS
+303 YTAMDSAIQN
-313 QCEAVFQ
+313 QCEAIFQ

-346 VGGRGE
+346 VGGRGA
-352 YDAAMAFNRATD
+352 YDTAMAFNRATD

-388 TAATMLLDEPTS
+388 TAATMLLDEPTT

-406 RNFGNQYYGWVTLR
+406 RNFGNKYYGWVTLR

-430 AVKVLSEIGVSAG
+430 AVKVLSDIGVSAG
-443 KKFAQSCGIPF
+443 KAFAQSCGIPF

-480 YAAFASGGI
+480 YAAFASQGI
-489 YNAPTCIQRITD
+489 YNTPTCIQRITD
-501 SAGKELYAYQPE
+501 STGKELYVYEPE

-577 VWLGY
+577 VWIGY
-582 DTSQDGSLPQDA
+582 DTSQDGALPQDA

-603 LEQVFQGIYQDST
+603 LEQLFQGLYQDRAPKEFS
-616 PRDFTMPAGVNTY
+616 MPSGVNAY
-629 KLDKRSPELY
+629 KLDKRTLEMF

-644 ATALTPSAAIQ
+644 ATALTPSSAIQ
-655 AEVFVEGTQPT
+655 TEVFVEGTQPT

-678 SGFRVYLGENG
+678 GEFRVYLGGDG
-689 KPQITFTGRESF
+689 KPQIAFTGRESF
-701 ARYQLYRQK
+701 AQYQLYRQK
-710 AGETP
+710 GTESP
-715 QLIKTWDGKGTITY
+715 QLVKTWDGKGAVTY
-729 ADSAALPGCRYTY
+729 GDDSALPGCTYTY
-742 YILPVHREMKVG
+742 YILPVHQEMNVG
-754 GELVKGPATQ
+754 GEQVKGPAT
-764 KASVT
+764 KKVTVT

-779 PPASPQESPG
+779 PGPTPQGEVT
-789 PSPSP
+789 PSP
-794 AVSPLPLEEL
+794 AASPSLLEEL
-804 AAAFAGG
+804 SAAFAGR

>member
-11 GILRVLR
+11 GILRALR
-18 WILLIMVLAILG
+18 WVLLLMVLAVLG
-30 FVLFMAVR
+30 FVLFMAAQ

-48 DPDNILGAQQSLI
+48 DPANILGAQQSLI
-61 LYDGENGELLRLH
+61 LYDGENGEILRLH

-82 PLSQVPDLVQKAFIS
+82 PLSDVPDLVQKAFIS

-108 VDVIRIAG
+108 VDVIRIVG

-164 ARYSKDEILEM
+164 TRYSKDEILEM

-196 FGVHAQDLS
+196 FGVHAKDLS
-205 VSQGAMLAGILK
+205 VAQGAMLAGILK
-217 SPSHYAPHLDYEA
+217 SPSNYAPHLDFEA

-242 AEYGYLDDQALADA
+242 AEYGYLDDQGLADA
-256 KAETIVILHDGT
+256 KGETMVILHDGT
-268 AGEEGRNYYVDAAL
+268 ASEEGRNYYVDAAL
-282 QEAMEI
+282 QDAMEI
-288 LQVDSETLLTGGYRI
+288 LQIDSETLLSGGYRI
-303 YTAMDGAIQS
+303 YTAMDSAIQN
-313 QCEAVFQ
+313 QCEAIFQ

-346 VGGRGE
+346 VGGRGA
-352 YDAAMAFNRATD
+352 YDTAMAFNRATD

-388 TAATMLLDEPTS
+388 TAATMLLDEPTT

-406 RNFGNQYYGWVTLR
+406 RNFGNKYYGWVTLR

-430 AVKVLSEIGVSAG
+430 AVKVLSDIGVSAG
-443 KKFAQSCGIPF
+443 KAFAQSCGIPF

-480 YAAFASGGI
+480 YAAFASQGI
-489 YNAPTCIQRITD
+489 YNTPTCIQRITD
-501 SAGKELYAYQPE
+501 STGKELYVYEPE

-577 VWLGY
+577 VWIGY
-582 DTSQDGSLPQDA
+582 DTSQDGALPQDA

-603 LEQVFQGIYQDST
+603 LEQLFQGLYQDRAPKEFS
-616 PRDFTMPAGVNTY
+616 MPSGVNAY
-629 KLDKRSPELY
+629 KLDKRTLEMF

-644 ATALTPSAAIQ
+644 ATALTPSSAIQ
-655 AEVFVEGTQPT
+655 TEVFVEGTQPT

-678 SGFRVYLGENG
+678 GEFRVYLGGDG
-689 KPQITFTGRESF
+689 KPQIAFTGRESF
-701 ARYQLYRQK
+701 AQYQLYRQK
-710 AGETP
+710 GTESP
-715 QLIKTWDGKGTITY
+715 QLIKTWDGKGAVTY
-729 ADSAALPGCRYTY
+729 GDDSALPGCTYTY
-742 YILPVHREMKVG
+742 YILPVHQEMNVG
-754 GELVKGPATQ
+754 GEQVKGPAT
-764 KASVT
+764 KKVTVT

-779 PPASPQESPG
+779 PGPTPQGEVTPSPEASPS
-789 PSPSP
+789 
-794 AVSPLPLEEL
+794 LLEEL
-804 AAAFAGG
+804 SAAFAGR

>member
-11 GILRVLR
+11 GILRALR
-18 WILLIMVLAILG
+18 WVLLLMVLAVLG
-30 FVLFMAVR
+30 FVLFMAAQ

-48 DPDNILGAQQSLI
+48 DPANILGAQQSLI
-61 LYDGENGELLRLH
+61 LYDGENGEILRLH

-82 PLSQVPDLVQKAFIS
+82 PLSDVPDLVQKAFMS

-108 VDVIRIAG
+108 VDVIRIVG

-164 ARYSKDEILEM
+164 TRYSKDEILEM

-196 FGVHAQDLS
+196 FGVHAKDLS
-205 VSQGAMLAGILK
+205 VAQGAMLAGILK
-217 SPSHYAPHLDYEA
+217 SPSNYAPHLDFEA

-242 AEYGYLDDQALADA
+242 AEYGYLDDQGLADA
-256 KAETIVILHDGT
+256 KGETMVILHDGT
-268 AGEEGRNYYVDAAL
+268 ASEEGRNYYVDAAL
-282 QEAMEI
+282 QDAMEI
-288 LQVDSETLLTGGYRI
+288 LQIDSETLLSGGYRI
-303 YTAMDGAIQS
+303 YTAMDSAIQN
-313 QCEAVFQ
+313 QCEAIFQ

-346 VGGRGE
+346 VGGRGA
-352 YDAAMAFNRATD
+352 YDTAMAFNRATD

-388 TAATMLLDEPTS
+388 TAATMLLDEPTT

-430 AVKVLSEIGVSAG
+430 AVKVLSDIGVSAG
-443 KKFAQSCGIPF
+443 KAFAQSCGIPF

-480 YAAFASGGI
+480 YAAFASQGI
-489 YNAPTCIQRITD
+489 YNTPTCIQRITD
-501 SAGKELYAYQPE
+501 SAGKELYVYEPE

-577 VWLGY
+577 VWIGY
-582 DTSQDGSLPQDA
+582 DTSQDGALPQDA

-603 LEQVFQGIYQDST
+603 LEQLFQGLYQDRAPKEFS
-616 PRDFTMPAGVNTY
+616 MPSGVNAY
-629 KLDKRSPELY
+629 KLDKRTLEMF

-644 ATALTPSAAIQ
+644 ATALTPSSAIQ
-655 AEVFVEGTQPT
+655 TEVFVEGTQPT

-678 SGFRVYLGENG
+678 GEFRVYLGGDG
-689 KPQITFTGRESF
+689 KPQIAFTGRESF
-701 ARYQLYRQK
+701 AQYQLYRQK
-710 AGETP
+710 GTESP
-715 QLIKTWDGKGTITY
+715 QLIKTWDGKGAVTY
-729 ADSAALPGCRYTY
+729 GDDSALPGCTYTY
-742 YILPVHREMKVG
+742 YILPVHQEMNVG
-754 GELVKGPATQ
+754 GEQVKGPAT
-764 KASVT
+764 KKVTVT

-779 PPASPQESPG
+779 PGPTPQGEVT
-789 PSPSP
+789 PSP
-794 AVSPLPLEEL
+794 AASPSLLEEL
-804 AAAFAGG
+804 SAAFAGR

>member
-11 GILRVLR
+11 GILRALR
-18 WILLIMVLAILG
+18 WVLLLMVLAVLG
-30 FVLFMAVR
+30 FVLFMAAQ

-48 DPDNILGAQQSLI
+48 DPANILGAQQSLI
-61 LYDGENGELLRLH
+61 LYDGENGEILRLH

-82 PLSQVPDLVQKAFIS
+82 PLSDVPDLVQKAFIS

-108 VDVIRIAG
+108 VDVIRIVG

-164 ARYSKDEILEM
+164 TRYSKDEILEM

-196 FGVHAQDLS
+196 FGVHAKDLS
-205 VSQGAMLAGILK
+205 VAQGAMLAGILK
-217 SPSHYAPHLDYEA
+217 SPSNYAPHLDFEA

-242 AEYGYLDDQALADA
+242 AEYGYLDDQGLADA
-256 KAETIVILHDGT
+256 KGETMVILHDGT
-268 AGEEGRNYYVDAAL
+268 ASEEGRNYYVDAAL
-282 QEAMEI
+282 QDAMEI
-288 LQVDSETLLTGGYRI
+288 LQIDSETLLSGGYRI
-303 YTAMDGAIQS
+303 YTAMDSAIQN
-313 QCEAVFQ
+313 QCEAIFQ

-346 VGGRGE
+346 VGGRGA
-352 YDAAMAFNRATD
+352 YDTAMAFNRATD

-388 TAATMLLDEPTS
+388 TAATMLLDEPTT

-406 RNFGNQYYGWVTLR
+406 RNFGNKYYGWVTLR

-430 AVKVLSEIGVSAG
+430 AVKVLSDIGVSAG
-443 KKFAQSCGIPF
+443 KAFAQSCGIPF

-480 YAAFASGGI
+480 YAAFASQGI
-489 YNAPTCIQRITD
+489 YNTPTCIQRITD
-501 SAGKELYAYQPE
+501 SAGKELYVYEPE

-577 VWLGY
+577 VWIGY
-582 DTSQDGSLPQDA
+582 DTSQDGALPQDA

-603 LEQVFQGIYQDST
+603 LEQLFQGLYQDRAPKEFS
-616 PRDFTMPAGVNTY
+616 MPSGVNAY
-629 KLDKRSPELY
+629 KLDKRTLEMF

-644 ATALTPSAAIQ
+644 ATALTPSSAIQ
-655 AEVFVEGTQPT
+655 TEVFVEGTQPT

-678 SGFRVYLGENG
+678 GEFRVYLGGDG
-689 KPQITFTGRESF
+689 KPQIAFTGRESF
-701 ARYQLYRQK
+701 AQYQLYRQK
-710 AGETP
+710 GTESP
-715 QLIKTWDGKGTITY
+715 QLIKTWDGKGAVTFGD
-729 ADSAALPGCRYTY
+729 DSALPGCTYTY
-742 YILPVHREMKVG
+742 YILPVHQEMNVG
-754 GELVKGPATQ
+754 GEQVKGPAT
-764 KASVT
+764 KKVTVT

-779 PPASPQESPG
+779 PGPTPQGEVT
-789 PSPSP
+789 PSP
-794 AVSPLPLEEL
+794 AASPSLLEEL
-804 AAAFAGG
+804 SAAFAGR

>member
-18 WILLIMVLAILG
+18 WVLLLMVLAVLG
-30 FVLFMAVR
+30 FVLFMAAQ

-48 DPDNILGAQQSLI
+48 DPANILGAQQSLI
-61 LYDGENGELLRLH
+61 LYDGENGEILRLH

-82 PLSQVPDLVQKAFIS
+82 PLSDVPDLVQKAFIS

-108 VDVIRIAG
+108 VDVIRIVG

-164 ARYSKDEILEM
+164 TRYSKDEILEM

-196 FGVHAQDLS
+196 FGVHAKDLS
-205 VSQGAMLAGILK
+205 VAQGAMLAGILK
-217 SPSHYAPHLDYEA
+217 SPSNYAPHLDFEA

-242 AEYGYLDDQALADA
+242 AEYGYLDDQGLADA
-256 KAETIVILHDGT
+256 KGETMVILHDGT
-268 AGEEGRNYYVDAAL
+268 ASEEGRNYYVDAAL
-282 QEAMEI
+282 QDAMEI
-288 LQVDSETLLTGGYRI
+288 LQIDSETLLSGGYRI
-303 YTAMDGAIQS
+303 YTAMDSAIQN
-313 QCEAVFQ
+313 QCEAIFQ

-346 VGGRGE
+346 VGGRGA
-352 YDAAMAFNRATD
+352 YDTAMAFNRATD

-388 TAATMLLDEPTS
+388 TAATMLLDEPTT

-406 RNFGNQYYGWVTLR
+406 RNFGNKYYGWVTLR

-430 AVKVLSEIGVSAG
+430 AVKVLSDIGVSAG
-443 KKFAQSCGIPF
+443 KAFAQSCGIPF

-480 YAAFASGGI
+480 YAAFASQGI

-501 SAGKELYAYQPE
+501 STGKELYVYEPE

-577 VWLGY
+577 VWIGY
-582 DTSQDGSLPQDA
+582 DTSQDGALPQDA

-603 LEQVFQGIYQDST
+603 LEQLFQGLYQDRAPKEFS
-616 PRDFTMPAGVNTY
+616 MPSGVNAY
-629 KLDKRSPELY
+629 KLDKRTLEMF

-644 ATALTPSAAIQ
+644 ATALTPSSAIQ
-655 AEVFVEGTQPT
+655 TEVFVEGTQPT

-678 SGFRVYLGENG
+678 GEFRVYLGGDG
-689 KPQITFTGRESF
+689 KPQIAFTGRESF
-701 ARYQLYRQK
+701 AQYQLYRQK
-710 AGETP
+710 GTESP
-715 QLIKTWDGKGTITY
+715 QLIKTWDGKGAVTY
-729 ADSAALPGCRYTY
+729 GDDSALPGCTYTY
-742 YILPVHREMKVG
+742 YILPVHQEMNVG
-754 GELVKGPATQ
+754 GEQVKGPAT
-764 KASVT
+764 KKVTVT

-779 PPASPQESPG
+779 PGPTPQGEVT
-789 PSPSP
+789 PSP
-794 AVSPLPLEEL
+794 AASPSLLEEL
-804 AAAFAGG
+804 SAAFAGR

>member
-11 GILRVLR
+11 GILRALR
-18 WILLIMVLAILG
+18 WVLLLMVLAVLG
-30 FVLFMAVR
+30 FVLFMAAQ

-48 DPDNILGAQQSLI
+48 DPANILGAQQSLI
-61 LYDGENGELLRLH
+61 LYDGENGEILRLH

-82 PLSQVPDLVQKAFIS
+82 PLSDVPDLVQKAFIS

-108 VDVIRIAG
+108 VDVIRIVG

-164 ARYSKDEILEM
+164 TRYSKDEILEM

-196 FGVHAQDLS
+196 FGVHAKDLS
-205 VSQGAMLAGILK
+205 VAQGAMLAGILK
-217 SPSHYAPHLDYEA
+217 SPSNYAPHLDFEA

-242 AEYGYLDDQALADA
+242 AEYGYLDDQGLADA
-256 KAETIVILHDGT
+256 KGETMVILHDGT
-268 AGEEGRNYYVDAAL
+268 ASEEGRNYYVDAAL
-282 QEAMEI
+282 QDAMEI
-288 LQVDSETLLTGGYRI
+288 LQIDSETLLSGGYRI
-303 YTAMDGAIQS
+303 YTAMDSAIQN
-313 QCEAVFQ
+313 QCEAIFQ

-346 VGGRGE
+346 VGGRGA
-352 YDAAMAFNRATD
+352 YDTAMAFNRATD

-388 TAATMLLDEPTS
+388 TAATMLLDEPTT

-406 RNFGNQYYGWVTLR
+406 RNFGNKYYGWVTLR

-430 AVKVLSEIGVSAG
+430 AVKVLSDIGVSAG
-443 KKFAQSCGIPF
+443 KAFAQSCGIPF

-480 YAAFASGGI
+480 YAAFASQGI
-489 YNAPTCIQRITD
+489 YNTPTCIQRITD
-501 SAGKELYAYQPE
+501 STGKELYVYEPE
-513 NRRVMSEQNAYIL
+513 NRRVMSEQNTYIL

-577 VWLGY
+577 VWIGY
-582 DTSQDGSLPQDA
+582 DTSQDGALPQDA

-603 LEQVFQGIYQDST
+603 LEQLFQGLYQDRAPKEFS
-616 PRDFTMPAGVNTY
+616 MPSGVNAY
-629 KLDKRSPELY
+629 KLDKRTLEMF

-644 ATALTPSAAIQ
+644 ATALTPSSAIQ
-655 AEVFVEGTQPT
+655 TEVFVEGTQPT

-678 SGFRVYLGENG
+678 GEFRVYLGGDG
-689 KPQITFTGRESF
+689 KPQIAFTGRESF
-701 ARYQLYRQK
+701 AQYQLYRQK
-710 AGETP
+710 GTESP
-715 QLIKTWDGKGTITY
+715 QLIKTWDGKGAVTY
-729 ADSAALPGCRYTY
+729 GDDSALPGCTYTY
-742 YILPVHREMKVG
+742 YILPVHQEMNVG
-754 GELVKGPATQ
+754 GEQVKGPAT
-764 KASVT
+764 KKVTVT

-779 PPASPQESPG
+779 PGPTPQGEVT
-789 PSPSP
+789 PSP
-794 AVSPLPLEEL
+794 AASPSLLEEL
-804 AAAFAGG
+804 SAAFAGR

>member
-11 GILRVLR
+11 GILRALR
-18 WILLIMVLAILG
+18 WVLLLMVLAVLG
-30 FVLFMAVR
+30 FVLFMAAQ

-48 DPDNILGAQQSLI
+48 DPANILGAQQSLI
-61 LYDGENGELLRLH
+61 LYDGENGEILRLH

-82 PLSQVPDLVQKAFIS
+82 PLSDVPDLVQKAFIS

-108 VDVIRIAG
+108 VDVIRIVG

-164 ARYSKDEILEM
+164 TRYSKDEILEM

-196 FGVHAQDLS
+196 FGVHAKDLS
-205 VSQGAMLAGILK
+205 VAQGAMLAGILK
-217 SPSHYAPHLDYEA
+217 SPSNYAPHLDFEA

-242 AEYGYLDDQALADA
+242 AEYGYLDDQGLADA
-256 KAETIVILHDGT
+256 KGETMVILHDGT
-268 AGEEGRNYYVDAAL
+268 ASEEGRNYYVDAAL
-282 QEAMEI
+282 QDAMEI
-288 LQVDSETLLTGGYRI
+288 LQIDSETLLSGGYRI
-303 YTAMDGAIQS
+303 YTAMDSAIQN
-313 QCEAVFQ
+313 QCEAIFQ

-346 VGGRGE
+346 VGGRGA
-352 YDAAMAFNRATD
+352 YDTAMAFNRATD

-373 KPVIAYAPALEGYGY
+373 KTVIAYAPALEGYGY
-388 TAATMLLDEPTS
+388 TAATMLLDEPTT

-406 RNFGNQYYGWVTLR
+406 RNFGNKYYGWVTLR

-430 AVKVLSEIGVSAG
+430 AVKVLSDIGVSAG
-443 KKFAQSCGIPF
+443 KAFAQSCGIPF

-480 YAAFASGGI
+480 YAAFASQGI
-489 YNAPTCIQRITD
+489 YNTPTCIQRITD
-501 SAGKELYAYQPE
+501 SAGKELYVYEPE

-577 VWLGY
+577 VWIGY
-582 DTSQDGSLPQDA
+582 DTSQDGALPQDA

-603 LEQVFQGIYQDST
+603 LEQLFQGLYQDRAPKEFS
-616 PRDFTMPAGVNTY
+616 MPSGVNAY
-629 KLDKRSPELY
+629 KLDKRTLEMF

-644 ATALTPSAAIQ
+644 ATALTPSSAIQ
-655 AEVFVEGTQPT
+655 TEVFVEGTQPT

-678 SGFRVYLGENG
+678 GEFRVYLGGDG
-689 KPQITFTGRESF
+689 KPQIAFTGRESF
-701 ARYQLYRQK
+701 AQYQLYRQK
-710 AGETP
+710 GTESP
-715 QLIKTWDGKGTITY
+715 QLIKTWDGKGAVTY
-729 ADSAALPGCRYTY
+729 GDDSALPGCTYTY
-742 YILPVHREMKVG
+742 YILPVHQEMNVG
-754 GELVKGPATQ
+754 GEQVKGPAT
-764 KASVT
+764 KKVTVT

-779 PPASPQESPG
+779 PGPTPQGEVT
-789 PSPSP
+789 PSP
-794 AVSPLPLEEL
+794 AASPSLLEEL
-804 AAAFAGG
+804 SAAFAGR

>member
-11 GILRVLR
+11 GILRALR
-18 WILLIMVLAILG
+18 WVLLLMVLAVLG
-30 FVLFMAVR
+30 FVLFMAAQ
-38 LWDLDAWQDF
+38 LWNLDAWQDF
-48 DPDNILGAQQSLI
+48 DPANILGAQQSLI
-61 LYDGENGELLRLH
+61 LYDGENGEILRLH

-82 PLSQVPDLVQKAFIS
+82 PLSDVPDLVQKAFIS

-108 VDVIRIAG
+108 VDVIRIVG

-164 ARYSKDEILEM
+164 TRYSKDEILEM

-196 FGVHAQDLS
+196 FGVHAKDLS
-205 VSQGAMLAGILK
+205 VAQGAMLAGILK
-217 SPSHYAPHLDYEA
+217 SPSNYAPHLDFEA

-242 AEYGYLDDQALADA
+242 AEYGYLDDQGLADA
-256 KAETIVILHDGT
+256 KGETMVILHDGT
-268 AGEEGRNYYVDAAL
+268 ASEEGRNYYVDAAL
-282 QEAMEI
+282 QDAMEI
-288 LQVDSETLLTGGYRI
+288 LQIDSETLLSGGYRI
-303 YTAMDGAIQS
+303 YTAMDSAIQN
-313 QCEAVFQ
+313 QCEAIFQ

-346 VGGRGE
+346 VGGRGA

-388 TAATMLLDEPTS
+388 TAATMLLDEPTT

-406 RNFGNQYYGWVTLR
+406 RNFGNKYYGWVTLR

-430 AVKVLSEIGVSAG
+430 AVKVLSDIGVSAG
-443 KKFAQSCGIPF
+443 KAFAQSCGIPF

-480 YAAFASGGI
+480 YAAFASQGI
-489 YNAPTCIQRITD
+489 YNTPTCIQRITD
-501 SAGKELYAYQPE
+501 STGKELYVYEPE

-526 TSMLQSAIQE
+526 TSMLQSAIQK

-577 VWLGY
+577 VWIGY
-582 DTSQDGSLPQDA
+582 DTSQDGALPQDA

-603 LEQVFQGIYQDST
+603 LEQLFQGLYQDRAPKEFS
-616 PRDFTMPAGVNTY
+616 MPSGVNAY
-629 KLDKRSPELY
+629 KLDKRTLEMF

-644 ATALTPSAAIQ
+644 ATALTPSSAIQ
-655 AEVFVEGTQPT
+655 TEVFVEGTQPT

-678 SGFRVYLGENG
+678 GEFRVYLGGDG
-689 KPQITFTGRESF
+689 KPQIAFTGRESF
-701 ARYQLYRQK
+701 AQYQLYRQK
-710 AGETP
+710 GTESP
-715 QLIKTWDGKGTITY
+715 QLIKTWDGKGAVTY
-729 ADSAALPGCRYTY
+729 GDDSALPGCTYTY
-742 YILPVHREMKVG
+742 YILPVHQEMNVG
-754 GELVKGPATQ
+754 GEQVKGPAT
-764 KASVT
+764 KKVTVT

-779 PPASPQESPG
+779 PGPTPQGEVT
-789 PSPSP
+789 PSP
-794 AVSPLPLEEL
+794 AASPSLLEEL
-804 AAAFAGG
+804 SAAFAGR

>member
-11 GILRVLR
+11 GILRALR
-18 WILLIMVLAILG
+18 WVLLLMVLAVLG
-30 FVLFMAVR
+30 FVLFMAAQ

-48 DPDNILGAQQSLI
+48 DPANILGAQQSLI
-61 LYDGENGELLRLH
+61 LYDGENGEILRLH

-82 PLSQVPDLVQKAFIS
+82 PLSDVPDLVQKAFIS

-108 VDVIRIAG
+108 VDVIRIVG

-164 ARYSKDEILEM
+164 TRYSKDEILEM

-196 FGVHAQDLS
+196 FGVHAKDLS
-205 VSQGAMLAGILK
+205 VAQGAMLAGILK
-217 SPSHYAPHLDYEA
+217 SPSNYAPHLDFEA

-242 AEYGYLDDQALADA
+242 AEYGYLDDQGLADA
-256 KAETIVILHDGT
+256 KGETMVILHDGT
-268 AGEEGRNYYVDAAL
+268 ASEEGRNYYVDAAL
-282 QEAMEI
+282 QDAMEI
-288 LQVDSETLLTGGYRI
+288 LQIDSETLLSGGYRI
-303 YTAMDGAIQS
+303 YTAMDSAIQN
-313 QCEAVFQ
+313 QCEAIFQ

-346 VGGRGE
+346 VGGRGA
-352 YDAAMAFNRATD
+352 YDTAMAFNRATD

-388 TAATMLLDEPTS
+388 TAATMLLDEPTT

-430 AVKVLSEIGVSAG
+430 AVKVLSDIGVSAG
-443 KKFAQSCGIPF
+443 KAFAQSCGIPF

-480 YAAFASGGI
+480 YAAFASQGI
-489 YNAPTCIQRITD
+489 YNTPTCIQRITD
-501 SAGKELYAYQPE
+501 STGKELYVYEPE

-577 VWLGY
+577 VWIGY
-582 DTSQDGSLPQDA
+582 DTSQDGALPQDA

-603 LEQVFQGIYQDST
+603 LEQLFQGLYQDRAPKEFS
-616 PRDFTMPAGVNTY
+616 MPSGVNAY
-629 KLDKRSPELY
+629 KLDKRTLEMF

-644 ATALTPSAAIQ
+644 ATALTPSSAIQ
-655 AEVFVEGTQPT
+655 TEVFVEGTQPT

-678 SGFRVYLGENG
+678 GEFRVYLGGDG
-689 KPQITFTGRESF
+689 KPQIAFTGRESF
-701 ARYQLYRQK
+701 AQYQLYRQK
-710 AGETP
+710 GTESP
-715 QLIKTWDGKGTITY
+715 QLIKTWDGKGAVTY
-729 ADSAALPGCRYTY
+729 GDDSALPGCTYTY
-742 YILPVHREMKVG
+742 YILPVHQEMNVG
-754 GELVKGPATQ
+754 GEQVKGPAT
-764 KASVT
+764 KKVTVT
-769 TPEAVIDVEI
+769 TPEAEIDVEI
-779 PPASPQESPG
+779 PGPTPQGEVT
-789 PSPSP
+789 PSP
-794 AVSPLPLEEL
+794 AASPSLLEEL
-804 AAAFAGG
+804 SAAFAGR

>member
-11 GILRVLR
+11 GILRALR
-18 WILLIMVLAILG
+18 WVLLLMVLAVLG
-30 FVLFMAVR
+30 FVLFMAAQ

-48 DPDNILGAQQSLI
+48 DPANILGAQQSLI
-61 LYDGENGELLRLH
+61 LYDGENGEILRLH

-82 PLSQVPDLVQKAFIS
+82 PLSDVPDLVQKAFIS

-108 VDVIRIAG
+108 VDVIRIVG

-164 ARYSKDEILEM
+164 TRYSKDEILEM

-196 FGVHAQDLS
+196 FGVHAKDLS
-205 VSQGAMLAGILK
+205 VAQGAMLAGILK
-217 SPSHYAPHLDYEA
+217 SPSNYAPHLDFEA

-242 AEYGYLDDQALADA
+242 AEYGYLDDQGLADA
-256 KAETIVILHDGT
+256 KGETMVILHDGT
-268 AGEEGRNYYVDAAL
+268 ASEEGRNYYVDAAL
-282 QEAMEI
+282 QDAMEI
-288 LQVDSETLLTGGYRI
+288 LQIDSETLLSGGYRI
-303 YTAMDGAIQS
+303 YTAMDSAIQN
-313 QCEAVFQ
+313 QCEAIFQ

-346 VGGRGE
+346 VGGRGA
-352 YDAAMAFNRATD
+352 YDTAMAFNRATD

-388 TAATMLLDEPTS
+388 TAATMLLDEPTT

-406 RNFGNQYYGWVTLR
+406 RNFGNKYYGWVTLR

-430 AVKVLSEIGVSAG
+430 AVKVLSDIGVSAG
-443 KKFAQSCGIPF
+443 KAFAQSCGIPF

-480 YAAFASGGI
+480 YAAFASQGI
-489 YNAPTCIQRITD
+489 YNTPTCIQRITD
-501 SAGKELYAYQPE
+501 STGKELYVYEPE

-577 VWLGY
+577 VWIGY
-582 DTSQDGSLPQDA
+582 DTSQDGALPQDA

-603 LEQVFQGIYQDST
+603 LEQLFQGLYQDRAPKEFS
-616 PRDFTMPAGVNTY
+616 MPSGVNAY
-629 KLDKRSPELY
+629 KLDKRTLEMF

-644 ATALTPSAAIQ
+644 ATALTPSSAIQ
-655 AEVFVEGTQPT
+655 TEVFVEGTQPT

-678 SGFRVYLGENG
+678 GEFRVYLGGDG
-689 KPQITFTGRESF
+689 KPQIAFTGRESF
-701 ARYQLYRQK
+701 AQYQLYRQK
-710 AGETP
+710 GTESP
-715 QLIKTWDGKGTITY
+715 QLIKTWDGKGAVTY
-729 ADSAALPGCRYTY
+729 GDDSALPGCTYTY
-742 YILPVHREMKVG
+742 YILPVHQEMNVG
-754 GELVKGPATQ
+754 GEQVKGPAT
-764 KASVT
+764 KKITVT

-779 PPASPQESPG
+779 PGPTPQGEVT
-789 PSPSP
+789 PSP
-794 AVSPLPLEEL
+794 AASPSLLEEL
-804 AAAFAGG
+804 SAAFAGR

>member
-11 GILRVLR
+11 GILRALR
-18 WILLIMVLAILG
+18 WVLLLMVLAVLG
-30 FVLFMAVR
+30 FVLFMAAQ

-48 DPDNILGAQQSLI
+48 DPANILGAQQSLI
-61 LYDGENGELLRLH
+61 LYDGENGEILRLH

-82 PLSQVPDLVQKAFIS
+82 PLSDVPDLVQKAFIS

-108 VDVIRIAG
+108 VDVIRIVG

-164 ARYSKDEILEM
+164 TRYSKDEILEM

-196 FGVHAQDLS
+196 FGVHAKDLS
-205 VSQGAMLAGILK
+205 VAQGAMLAGILK
-217 SPSHYAPHLDYEA
+217 SPSNYAPHLDFEA

-242 AEYGYLDDQALADA
+242 AEYGYLDDQGLADA
-256 KAETIVILHDGT
+256 KGETMVILHDGT
-268 AGEEGRNYYVDAAL
+268 ASEEGRNYYVDAAL
-282 QEAMEI
+282 QDAMEI
-288 LQVDSETLLTGGYRI
+288 LQIDSETLLSGGYRI
-303 YTAMDGAIQS
+303 YTAMDSAIQN
-313 QCEAVFQ
+313 QCEAIFQ

-346 VGGRGE
+346 VGGRGA
-352 YDAAMAFNRATD
+352 YDTAMAFNRATD

-388 TAATMLLDEPTS
+388 TAATMLLDEPTT

-406 RNFGNQYYGWVTLR
+406 RNFGNKYYGWVTLR

-430 AVKVLSEIGVSAG
+430 AVKVLSDIGVSAG
-443 KKFAQSCGIPF
+443 KAFAQSCGIPF

-480 YAAFASGGI
+480 YAAFASQGI
-489 YNAPTCIQRITD
+489 YNTPTCIQRITD
-501 SAGKELYAYQPE
+501 STGKELYVYEPE

-577 VWLGY
+577 VWIGY
-582 DTSQDGSLPQDA
+582 DTSQDGALPQDA

-603 LEQVFQGIYQDST
+603 LEQLFQGLYQDRAPKEFS
-616 PRDFTMPAGVNTY
+616 MPSGVNAY
-629 KLDKRSPELY
+629 KLDKRTLEMF

-644 ATALTPSAAIQ
+644 ATALTPSSAIQ
-655 AEVFVEGTQPT
+655 TEVFVEGTQPT

-678 SGFRVYLGENG
+678 GEFRVYLGGDG
-689 KPQITFTGRESF
+689 KPQIAFTGRESF
-701 ARYQLYRQK
+701 AQYQLYRQK
-710 AGETP
+710 GTESP
-715 QLIKTWDGKGTITY
+715 QLIKTWDGKGAVTY
-729 ADSAALPGCRYTY
+729 RDDSALPGCTYTY
-742 YILPVHREMKVG
+742 YILPVHQEMNVG
-754 GELVKGPATQ
+754 GEQVKGPAT
-764 KASVT
+764 KKVTVT

-779 PPASPQESPG
+779 PGPTPQGEVT
-789 PSPSP
+789 PSP
-794 AVSPLPLEEL
+794 AASLSLLEEL
-804 AAAFAGG
+804 SAAFAGR

>member
-11 GILRVLR
+11 GILRALR
-18 WILLIMVLAILG
+18 WVLLLMVLAVLG
-30 FVLFMAVR
+30 FVLFMAAQ

-48 DPDNILGAQQSLI
+48 DPANILGAQQSLI
-61 LYDGENGELLRLH
+61 LYDGENGEILRLH

-82 PLSQVPDLVQKAFIS
+82 PLSDVPDLVQKAFIS

-108 VDVIRIAG
+108 VDVIRIVG

-164 ARYSKDEILEM
+164 TRYSKDEILEM

-196 FGVHAQDLS
+196 FGVHAKDLS
-205 VSQGAMLAGILK
+205 VAQGAMLAGILK
-217 SPSHYAPHLDYEA
+217 SPSNYAPHLDFEA

-242 AEYGYLDDQALADA
+242 AEYGYLDDQGLADA
-256 KAETIVILHDGT
+256 KGETMVILHDGT
-268 AGEEGRNYYVDAAL
+268 ASEEGRNYYVDAAL
-282 QEAMEI
+282 QDAMEI
-288 LQVDSETLLTGGYRI
+288 LQIDSETLLSGGYRI
-303 YTAMDGAIQS
+303 YTAMDSAIQN
-313 QCEAVFQ
+313 QCETIFQ

-346 VGGRGE
+346 VGGRGA
-352 YDAAMAFNRATD
+352 YDTAMAFNRATD

-388 TAATMLLDEPTS
+388 TAATMLLDEPTT

-406 RNFGNQYYGWVTLR
+406 RNFGNKYYGWVTLR

-430 AVKVLSEIGVSAG
+430 AVKVLSDIGVSAG
-443 KKFAQSCGIPF
+443 KAFAQSCGIPF

-480 YAAFASGGI
+480 YAAFASQGI
-489 YNAPTCIQRITD
+489 YNTPTCIQRITD
-501 SAGKELYAYQPE
+501 STGKELYVYEPE

-577 VWLGY
+577 VWIGY
-582 DTSQDGSLPQDA
+582 DTSQDGALPQDA

-603 LEQVFQGIYQDST
+603 LEQLFQGLYQDRAPKEFS
-616 PRDFTMPAGVNTY
+616 MPSGVNAY
-629 KLDKRSPELY
+629 KLDKRTLEMF

-644 ATALTPSAAIQ
+644 ATALTPSSAIQ
-655 AEVFVEGTQPT
+655 TEVFVEGTQPT

-678 SGFRVYLGENG
+678 GEFRVYLGGDG
-689 KPQITFTGRESF
+689 KPQIAFTGRESF
-701 ARYQLYRQK
+701 AQYQLYRQK
-710 AGETP
+710 GTESP
-715 QLIKTWDGKGTITY
+715 QLIKTWDGKGAVTY
-729 ADSAALPGCRYTY
+729 GDDSALPGCTYTY
-742 YILPVHREMKVG
+742 YILPVHQEMNVG
-754 GELVKGPATQ
+754 GEQVKGPAT
-764 KASVT
+764 KKVTVT

-779 PPASPQESPG
+779 PGPTPQGEVT
-789 PSPSP
+789 PSP
-794 AVSPLPLEEL
+794 AASPSLLEEL
-804 AAAFAGG
+804 SAAFAGR

>member
-11 GILRVLR
+11 GILRALR
-18 WILLIMVLAILG
+18 WVLLLMVLAVLG
-30 FVLFMAVR
+30 FVLFMAAQ

-48 DPDNILGAQQSLI
+48 DPANILGAQQSLI
-61 LYDGENGELLRLH
+61 LYDGENGEILRLH

-82 PLSQVPDLVQKAFIS
+82 PLSDVPDLVQKAFIS

-108 VDVIRIAG
+108 VDVIRIVG

-164 ARYSKDEILEM
+164 TRYSKDEILEM

-196 FGVHAQDLS
+196 FGVHAKDLS
-205 VSQGAMLAGILK
+205 VAQGAMLAGILK
-217 SPSHYAPHLDYEA
+217 SPSNYAPHLDFEA

-242 AEYGYLDDQALADA
+242 AEYGYLDDQGLADA
-256 KAETIVILHDGT
+256 KGETMVILHDGT
-268 AGEEGRNYYVDAAL
+268 ASEEGRNYYVDAAL
-282 QEAMEI
+282 QDAMEI
-288 LQVDSETLLTGGYRI
+288 LQIDSETLLSGGYRI
-303 YTAMDGAIQS
+303 YTAMDSAIQN
-313 QCEAVFQ
+313 QCEAIFQ

-346 VGGRGE
+346 VGGRGA
-352 YDAAMAFNRATD
+352 YDTAMAFNRATD

-388 TAATMLLDEPTS
+388 TAATMLLDEPTT

-406 RNFGNQYYGWVTLR
+406 RNFGNKYYGWVTLR

-443 KKFAQSCGIPF
+443 KEFAQSCGIPF

-501 SAGKELYAYQPE
+501 SAGKELYGYQPE

-577 VWLGY
+577 VWIGY
-582 DTSQDGSLPQDA
+582 DTSQDGALPQDA

-603 LEQVFQGIYQDST
+603 LEQLFQGLYQDRAPKEFS
-616 PRDFTMPAGVNTY
+616 MPSGVNAY
-629 KLDKRSPELY
+629 KLDKRTLEMF

-644 ATALTPSAAIQ
+644 ATALTPSSAIQ
-655 AEVFVEGTQPT
+655 TEVFVEGTQPT

-678 SGFRVYLGENG
+678 GEFRVYLGGDG
-689 KPQITFTGRESF
+689 KPQIAFTGRESF
-701 ARYQLYRQK
+701 AQYQLYRQK
-710 AGETP
+710 GTESP
-715 QLIKTWDGKGTITY
+715 QLIKTWDGKGAVTY
-729 ADSAALPGCRYTY
+729 GDDSALPGCTYTY
-742 YILPVHREMKVG
+742 YILPVHQEMNVG
-754 GELVKGPATQ
+754 GEQVKGPAT
-764 KASVT
+764 KKVTVT

-779 PPASPQESPG
+779 PGPTPQGEVT
-789 PSPSP
+789 PSP
-794 AVSPLPLEEL
+794 AASPSLLEEL
-804 AAAFAGG
+804 SAAFAGR

>member
-11 GILRVLR
+11 GILRALR
-18 WILLIMVLAILG
+18 WVLLLMVLAVLG
-30 FVLFMAVR
+30 FVLFMAAQ

-48 DPDNILGAQQSLI
+48 DPANILGAQQSLI
-61 LYDGENGELLRLH
+61 LYDGENGEILRLH

-82 PLSQVPDLVQKAFIS
+82 PLSDVPDLVQKAFIS

-108 VDVIRIAG
+108 VDVIRIVG

-164 ARYSKDEILEM
+164 TRYSKDEILEM

-196 FGVHAQDLS
+196 FGVHAKDLS
-205 VSQGAMLAGILK
+205 VAQGAMLAGILK
-217 SPSHYAPHLDYEA
+217 SPSNYAPHLDFEA

-242 AEYGYLDDQALADA
+242 AEYGYLDDQGLADA
-256 KAETIVILHDGT
+256 KGETMVILHDGT
-268 AGEEGRNYYVDAAL
+268 ASEEGRNYYVDAAL
-282 QEAMEI
+282 QDAMEI
-288 LQVDSETLLTGGYRI
+288 LQIDSETLLSGGYRI
-303 YTAMDGAIQS
+303 YTAMDSAIQN
-313 QCEAVFQ
+313 QCEAIFQ

-346 VGGRGE
+346 VGGRGA
-352 YDAAMAFNRATD
+352 YDTAMAFNRATD

-388 TAATMLLDEPTS
+388 TAATMLLDEPTT

-430 AVKVLSEIGVSAG
+430 AVKVLSDIGVSAG
-443 KKFAQSCGIPF
+443 KAFAQSCGIPF

-480 YAAFASGGI
+480 YAAFASQGI
-489 YNAPTCIQRITD
+489 YNTPTCIQRITD
-501 SAGKELYAYQPE
+501 STGKELYVYEPE

-555 VGEGEGN
+555 VGDGEGN

-577 VWLGY
+577 VWIGY
-582 DTSQDGSLPQDA
+582 DTSQDGALPQDA

-603 LEQVFQGIYQDST
+603 LEQLFQGLYQDRAPKEFS
-616 PRDFTMPAGVNTY
+616 MPSGVNAY
-629 KLDKRSPELY
+629 KLDKRTLEMF

-644 ATALTPSAAIQ
+644 ATALTPSSAIQ
-655 AEVFVEGTQPT
+655 TEVFVEGTQPT

-678 SGFRVYLGENG
+678 GEFRVYLGGDG
-689 KPQITFTGRESF
+689 KPQIAFTGRESF
-701 ARYQLYRQK
+701 AQYQLYRQK
-710 AGETP
+710 GTESP
-715 QLIKTWDGKGTITY
+715 QLIKTWDGKGAVTY
-729 ADSAALPGCRYTY
+729 GDDSALPGCTYTY
-742 YILPVHREMKVG
+742 YILPVHQEMNVG
-754 GELVKGPATQ
+754 GEQVKGPAT
-764 KASVT
+764 KKVTVT

-779 PPASPQESPG
+779 PGPTPQGEVT
-789 PSPSP
+789 PSP
-794 AVSPLPLEEL
+794 AASPSLLEEL
-804 AAAFAGG
+804 SAAFAGR

>member
-11 GILRVLR
+11 GILRALR
-18 WILLIMVLAILG
+18 WVLLLMVLAVLG
-30 FVLFMAVR
+30 FVLFMAAQ

-48 DPDNILGAQQSLI
+48 DPANILGAQQSLI
-61 LYDGENGELLRLH
+61 LYDGENGEILRLH

-82 PLSQVPDLVQKAFIS
+82 PLSDVPDLVQKAFIS

-108 VDVIRIAG
+108 VDVISIVG

-164 ARYSKDEILEM
+164 TRYSKDEILEM

-196 FGVHAQDLS
+196 FGVHAKDLS
-205 VSQGAMLAGILK
+205 VAQGAMLAGILK
-217 SPSHYAPHLDYEA
+217 SPSNYAPHLDFEA

-242 AEYGYLDDQALADA
+242 AEYGYLDDQGLADA
-256 KAETIVILHDGT
+256 KGETMVILHDGT
-268 AGEEGRNYYVDAAL
+268 ASEEGRNYYVDAAL
-282 QEAMEI
+282 QDAMEI
-288 LQVDSETLLTGGYRI
+288 LQIDSETLLSGGYRI
-303 YTAMDGAIQS
+303 YTAMDSAIQN
-313 QCEAVFQ
+313 QCEAIFQ

-346 VGGRGE
+346 VGGRGA
-352 YDAAMAFNRATD
+352 YDTAMAFNRATD

-388 TAATMLLDEPTS
+388 TAATMLLDEPTT

-406 RNFGNQYYGWVTLR
+406 RNFGNKYYGWVTLR

-430 AVKVLSEIGVSAG
+430 AVKVLSDIGVSAG
-443 KKFAQSCGIPF
+443 KAFAQSCGIPF

-480 YAAFASGGI
+480 YAAFASQGI
-489 YNAPTCIQRITD
+489 YNTPTCIQRITD
-501 SAGKELYAYQPE
+501 STGKELYVYEPE

-577 VWLGY
+577 VWIGY
-582 DTSQDGSLPQDA
+582 DTSQDGALPQDA

-603 LEQVFQGIYQDST
+603 LEQLFQGLYQDRAPKEFS
-616 PRDFTMPAGVNTY
+616 MPSGVNAY
-629 KLDKRSPELY
+629 KLDKRTLEMF

-644 ATALTPSAAIQ
+644 ATALTPSSAIQ
-655 AEVFVEGTQPT
+655 TEVFVEGTQPT

-678 SGFRVYLGENG
+678 GEFRVYLGGDG
-689 KPQITFTGRESF
+689 KPQIAFTGRESF
-701 ARYQLYRQK
+701 AQYQLYRQK
-710 AGETP
+710 GTESP
-715 QLIKTWDGKGTITY
+715 QLIKTWDGKGAVTY
-729 ADSAALPGCRYTY
+729 GDDSALPGCTYTY
-742 YILPVHREMKVG
+742 YILPVHQEMNVG
-754 GELVKGPATQ
+754 GEQVKGPAT
-764 KASVT
+764 KKVTVT

-779 PPASPQESPG
+779 PGPTPQGEVT
-789 PSPSP
+789 PSP
-794 AVSPLPLEEL
+794 AASPSLLEEL
-804 AAAFAGG
+804 SAAFAGR

>member
-11 GILRVLR
+11 GILRALR
-18 WILLIMVLAILG
+18 WVLLLMVLAVLG
-30 FVLFMAVR
+30 FVLFMAAQ

-48 DPDNILGAQQSLI
+48 DPANILGAQQSLI
-61 LYDGENGELLRLH
+61 LYDGENGEILRLH

-82 PLSQVPDLVQKAFIS
+82 PLSDVPDLVQKAFIS

-108 VDVIRIAG
+108 VDVIRIVG

-164 ARYSKDEILEM
+164 TRYSKDEILEM

-196 FGVHAQDLS
+196 FGVHAKDLS
-205 VSQGAMLAGILK
+205 VAQGAMLAGILK
-217 SPSHYAPHLDYEA
+217 SPSNYAPHLDFEA

-242 AEYGYLDDQALADA
+242 AEYGYLDDQGLADA
-256 KAETIVILHDGT
+256 KGETMVILHDGT
-268 AGEEGRNYYVDAAL
+268 ASEEGRNYYVDAAL
-282 QEAMEI
+282 QDAMEI
-288 LQVDSETLLTGGYRI
+288 LQIDSETLLSGGYRI
-303 YTAMDGAIQS
+303 YTAMDSAIQN
-313 QCEAVFQ
+313 QCEAIFQ

-346 VGGRGE
+346 VGGRGA
-352 YDAAMAFNRATD
+352 YDTAMAFNRATD

-388 TAATMLLDEPTS
+388 TAATMLLDEPTT

-430 AVKVLSEIGVSAG
+430 AVKVLSDIGVSAG
-443 KKFAQSCGIPF
+443 KAFAQSCGIPF

-480 YAAFASGGI
+480 YAAFASQGI
-489 YNAPTCIQRITD
+489 YNTPTCIQRITD
-501 SAGKELYAYQPE
+501 STGKELYVYKPE

-577 VWLGY
+577 VWIGY
-582 DTSQDGSLPQDA
+582 DTSQDGALPQDA

-603 LEQVFQGIYQDST
+603 LEQLFQGLYQDRAPKEFS
-616 PRDFTMPAGVNTY
+616 MPSGVNAY
-629 KLDKRSPELY
+629 KLDKRTLEMF

-644 ATALTPSAAIQ
+644 ATALTPSSAIQ
-655 AEVFVEGTQPT
+655 TEVFVEGTQPT
-666 AQSSYWVVPSPP
+666 AQNSYWVVPSPP
-678 SGFRVYLGENG
+678 GEFRVYLGGDG
-689 KPQITFTGRESF
+689 KPQIAFTGRESF
-701 ARYQLYRQK
+701 AQYQLYRQK
-710 AGETP
+710 GTESP
-715 QLIKTWDGKGTITY
+715 QLIKTWDGKGAVTY
-729 ADSAALPGCRYTY
+729 GDDSALPGCTYTY
-742 YILPVHREMKVG
+742 YILPVHQEMNVG
-754 GELVKGPATQ
+754 GEQVKGPAT
-764 KASVT
+764 KKVTVT

-779 PPASPQESPG
+779 PGPTPQGEVT
-789 PSPSP
+789 PSP
-794 AVSPLPLEEL
+794 AASPSLLEEL
-804 AAAFAGG
+804 SAAFAGR

>member
-11 GILRVLR
+11 GILRALR
-18 WILLIMVLAILG
+18 WVLLLMVLAVLG
-30 FVLFMAVR
+30 FVLFMAAQ

-48 DPDNILGAQQSLI
+48 DPANILGAQQSLI
-61 LYDGENGELLRLH
+61 LYDGENGEILRLH

-82 PLSQVPDLVQKAFIS
+82 PLSDVPDLVQKAFIS

-108 VDVIRIAG
+108 VDVIRIVG

-164 ARYSKDEILEM
+164 TRYSKDEILEM

-196 FGVHAQDLS
+196 FGVHAKDLS
-205 VSQGAMLAGILK
+205 VAQGAMLAGILK
-217 SPSHYAPHLDYEA
+217 SPSNYAPHLDFEA

-242 AEYGYLDDQALADA
+242 AEYGYLDDQGLADA
-256 KAETIVILHDGT
+256 KGETMVILHDGT
-268 AGEEGRNYYVDAAL
+268 ASEEGRNYYVDAAL
-282 QEAMEI
+282 QDAMEI
-288 LQVDSETLLTGGYRI
+288 LQIDSETLLSGGYRI
-303 YTAMDGAIQS
+303 YTAMDSAIQN
-313 QCEAVFQ
+313 QCEAIFQ

-346 VGGRGE
+346 VGGRGA
-352 YDAAMAFNRATD
+352 YDTAMAFNRATD

-388 TAATMLLDEPTS
+388 TAATMLLDEPTT

-430 AVKVLSEIGVSAG
+430 AVKVLSDIGVSAG
-443 KKFAQSCGIPF
+443 KAFAQSCGIPF

-480 YAAFASGGI
+480 YAAFASQGI
-489 YNAPTCIQRITD
+489 YNTPTCIQRITD
-501 SAGKELYAYQPE
+501 STGKELYVYEPE

-577 VWLGY
+577 VWIGY
-582 DTSQDGSLPQDA
+582 DTSQDGALPQDA

-603 LEQVFQGIYQDST
+603 LEQLFQGLYQDRAPKEFS
-616 PRDFTMPAGVNTY
+616 MPSGVNAY
-629 KLDKRSPELY
+629 KLDKRTLEMF

-644 ATALTPSAAIQ
+644 ATALTPSSAIQ
-655 AEVFVEGTQPT
+655 TEVFVEGTQPT

-678 SGFRVYLGENG
+678 GEFRVYLGGDG

-701 ARYQLYRQK
+701 AQYQLYRQK
-710 AGETP
+710 GTESP
-715 QLIKTWDGKGTITY
+715 QLIKTWDGKGAVTY
-729 ADSAALPGCRYTY
+729 GDDSALPGCTYTY
-742 YILPVHREMKVG
+742 YILPVHQEMNVG
-754 GELVKGPATQ
+754 GEQVKGPAT
-764 KASVT
+764 KKVTVT

-779 PPASPQESPG
+779 PGPTPQGEVT
-789 PSPSP
+789 PSP
-794 AVSPLPLEEL
+794 AASPSLLEEL
-804 AAAFAGG
+804 SAAFAGR

>member
-11 GILRVLR
+11 GILRALR
-18 WILLIMVLAILG
+18 WVLLLMVLAVLG
-30 FVLFMAVR
+30 FVLFMAAQ

-48 DPDNILGAQQSLI
+48 DPANILGAQQSLI
-61 LYDGENGELLRLH
+61 LYDGENGEILRLH

-82 PLSQVPDLVQKAFIS
+82 PLSDVPDLVQKAFIS

-108 VDVIRIAG
+108 VDVIRIVG

-164 ARYSKDEILEM
+164 TRYSKDEILEM

-196 FGVHAQDLS
+196 FGVHAKDLS
-205 VSQGAMLAGILK
+205 VAQGAMLAGILK
-217 SPSHYAPHLDYEA
+217 SPSNYAPHLDFEA

-242 AEYGYLDDQALADA
+242 AEYGYLDDQGLADA
-256 KAETIVILHDGT
+256 KGETMVILHDGT
-268 AGEEGRNYYVDAAL
+268 ASEEGRNYYVDAAL

-288 LQVDSETLLTGGYRI
+288 LQIDSETLLSGGYRI
-303 YTAMDGAIQS
+303 YTAMDSAIQN
-313 QCEAVFQ
+313 QCEAIFQ

-346 VGGRGE
+346 VGGRGA
-352 YDAAMAFNRATD
+352 YDTAMAFNRATD

-388 TAATMLLDEPTS
+388 TAATMLLDEPTT

-406 RNFGNQYYGWVTLR
+406 RNFGNKYYGWVTLR

-430 AVKVLSEIGVSAG
+430 AVKVLSDIGVSAG
-443 KKFAQSCGIPF
+443 KAFAQSCGIPF

-480 YAAFASGGI
+480 YAAFASQGI
-489 YNAPTCIQRITD
+489 YNTPTCIQRITD
-501 SAGKELYAYQPE
+501 SAGKELYVYEPE

-577 VWLGY
+577 VWIGY
-582 DTSQDGSLPQDA
+582 DTSQDGALPQDA

-603 LEQVFQGIYQDST
+603 LEQLFQGLYQDRAPKEFS
-616 PRDFTMPAGVNTY
+616 MPSGVNAY
-629 KLDKRSPELY
+629 KLDKRTLEMF

-644 ATALTPSAAIQ
+644 ATALTPSSAIQ
-655 AEVFVEGTQPT
+655 TEVFVEGTQPT

-678 SGFRVYLGENG
+678 GEFRVYLGGDG
-689 KPQITFTGRESF
+689 KPQIAFTGRESF
-701 ARYQLYRQK
+701 AQYQLYRQK
-710 AGETP
+710 GTESP
-715 QLIKTWDGKGTITY
+715 QLIKTWDGKGTVTY
-729 ADSAALPGCRYTY
+729 GDDSALPGCTYTY
-742 YILPVHREMKVG
+742 YILPVHQEMNVG
-754 GELVKGPATQ
+754 GEQVKGPAT
-764 KASVT
+764 KKVTVT

-779 PPASPQESPG
+779 PGPTPQGEVT
-789 PSPSP
+789 PSP
-794 AVSPLPLEEL
+794 AASPSLLEEL
-804 AAAFAGG
+804 SAAFAGR

>member
-11 GILRVLR
+11 GILRALR
-18 WILLIMVLAILG
+18 WVLLLMVLAVLG
-30 FVLFMAVR
+30 FVLFMAAQ

-48 DPDNILGAQQSLI
+48 DPANILGAQQSLI
-61 LYDGENGELLRLH
+61 LYDGENGEILRLH

-82 PLSQVPDLVQKAFIS
+82 PLSDVPDLVQKAFIS

-108 VDVIRIAG
+108 VDVIRIVG

-164 ARYSKDEILEM
+164 TRYSKDEILEM

-196 FGVHAQDLS
+196 FGVHAKDLS
-205 VSQGAMLAGILK
+205 VAQGAMLAGILK
-217 SPSHYAPHLDYEA
+217 SPSNYAPHLDFEA

-242 AEYGYLDDQALADA
+242 AEYGYLDDQGLADA
-256 KAETIVILHDGT
+256 KGETMVILHDGT
-268 AGEEGRNYYVDAAL
+268 ASEEGRNYYVDAAL
-282 QEAMEI
+282 QDAMEI
-288 LQVDSETLLTGGYRI
+288 LQIDSETLLSGGYRI
-303 YTAMDGAIQS
+303 YTAMDSAIQN
-313 QCEAVFQ
+313 QCEAIFQ

-346 VGGRGE
+346 VGGRGA
-352 YDAAMAFNRATD
+352 YDTAMAFNRATD

-388 TAATMLLDEPTS
+388 TAATMLLDEPTT

-430 AVKVLSEIGVSAG
+430 AVKVLSDIGVSAG
-443 KKFAQSCGIPF
+443 KAFAQSCGIPF

-480 YAAFASGGI
+480 YAAFASQGI
-489 YNAPTCIQRITD
+489 YNTPTCIQRITD
-501 SAGKELYAYQPE
+501 STGKELYVYEPE

-577 VWLGY
+577 VWIGY
-582 DTSQDGSLPQDA
+582 DTSQDGALPQDA

-603 LEQVFQGIYQDST
+603 LEQLFQGLYQDRAPKEFS
-616 PRDFTMPAGVNTY
+616 MPSGVNAY
-629 KLDKRSPELY
+629 KLDKRTLEMF

-644 ATALTPSAAIQ
+644 ATALTPSSAIQ
-655 AEVFVEGTQPT
+655 TEVFVEGTQPT

-678 SGFRVYLGENG
+678 GEFRVYLGGDG
-689 KPQITFTGRESF
+689 KPQIAFTGRESF
-701 ARYQLYRQK
+701 AQYQLYRQK
-710 AGETP
+710 GTESP
-715 QLIKTWDGKGTITY
+715 QLIKTWDGKGAVTY
-729 ADSAALPGCRYTY
+729 GDDSALPGCTYTY
-742 YILPVHREMKVG
+742 YILPVHQEMNVG
-754 GELVKGPATQ
+754 GEQVKGPAT
-764 KASVT
+764 KKVTVT

-779 PPASPQESPG
+779 PGPTPQGEVT
-789 PSPSP
+789 PSP
-794 AVSPLPLEEL
+794 AVSPSLLEEL
-804 AAAFAGG
+804 SAAFAGR

>member
-11 GILRVLR
+11 GILRALR
-18 WILLIMVLAILG
+18 WVLLLMVLAVLG
-30 FVLFMAVR
+30 FVLFMAAQ

-48 DPDNILGAQQSLI
+48 DPANILGAQQSLI
-61 LYDGENGELLRLH
+61 LYDGENGEILRLH

-82 PLSQVPDLVQKAFIS
+82 PLSDVPDLVQKAFIS

-108 VDVIRIAG
+108 VDVIRIVG

-164 ARYSKDEILEM
+164 TRYSKDEILEM

-196 FGVHAQDLS
+196 FGVHAKDLS
-205 VSQGAMLAGILK
+205 VAQGAMLAGILK
-217 SPSHYAPHLDYEA
+217 SPSNYAPHLDFEA

-242 AEYGYLDDQALADA
+242 AEYGYLDDQGLADA
-256 KAETIVILHDGT
+256 KGETMVILHDGT
-268 AGEEGRNYYVDAAL
+268 ASEEGRNYYVDAAL
-282 QEAMEI
+282 QDAMEI
-288 LQVDSETLLTGGYRI
+288 LQIDSETLLSGGYRI
-303 YTAMDGAIQS
+303 YTAMDSAIQN
-313 QCEAVFQ
+313 QCEAIFQ

-346 VGGRGE
+346 VGGRGA
-352 YDAAMAFNRATD
+352 YDTAMAFNRATD

-388 TAATMLLDEPTS
+388 TAATMLLDEPTI

-406 RNFGNQYYGWVTLR
+406 RNFGNKYYGWVTLR

-430 AVKVLSEIGVSAG
+430 AVKVLSDIGVSAG
-443 KKFAQSCGIPF
+443 KAFAQSCGIPF

-480 YAAFASGGI
+480 YAAFASQGI
-489 YNAPTCIQRITD
+489 YNTPTCIQRITD
-501 SAGKELYAYQPE
+501 STGKELYVYEPE

-577 VWLGY
+577 VWIGY
-582 DTSQDGSLPQDA
+582 DTSQDGALPQDA

-603 LEQVFQGIYQDST
+603 LEQLFQGLYQDRAPKEFS
-616 PRDFTMPAGVNTY
+616 MPSGVNAY
-629 KLDKRSPELY
+629 KLDKRTLEMF

-644 ATALTPSAAIQ
+644 ATALTPSSAIQ
-655 AEVFVEGTQPT
+655 TEVFVEGTQPT

-678 SGFRVYLGENG
+678 GEFRVYLGGDG
-689 KPQITFTGRESF
+689 KPQIAFTGRESF
-701 ARYQLYRQK
+701 AQYQLYRQK
-710 AGETP
+710 GTESP
-715 QLIKTWDGKGTITY
+715 QLIKTWDGKGAVTY
-729 ADSAALPGCRYTY
+729 GDDSALPGCTYTY
-742 YILPVHREMKVG
+742 YILPVHQEMNVG
-754 GELVKGPATQ
+754 GEQVKGPAT
-764 KASVT
+764 KKVTVT

-779 PPASPQESPG
+779 PGPTPQGEVT
-789 PSPSP
+789 PSP
-794 AVSPLPLEEL
+794 AASPSLLEEL
-804 AAAFAGG
+804 SAAFAGR

>member
-11 GILRVLR
+11 GILRALR
-18 WILLIMVLAILG
+18 WVLLLMVLAVLG
-30 FVLFMAVR
+30 FVLFMAAQ

-48 DPDNILGAQQSLI
+48 DPANILGAQQSLI
-61 LYDGENGELLRLH
+61 LYDGENGEILRLH

-82 PLSQVPDLVQKAFIS
+82 PLSDVPDLVQKAFIS

-108 VDVIRIAG
+108 VDVIRIVG

-164 ARYSKDEILEM
+164 TRYSKDEILEM

-196 FGVHAQDLS
+196 FGVHAKDLS
-205 VSQGAMLAGILK
+205 VAQGAMLAGILK
-217 SPSHYAPHLDYEA
+217 SPSNYAPHLDFEA

-242 AEYGYLDDQALADA
+242 AEYGYLDDQGLADA
-256 KAETIVILHDGT
+256 KGETMVILHDGT
-268 AGEEGRNYYVDAAL
+268 ASEEGRNYYVDAAL
-282 QEAMEI
+282 QDAMEI
-288 LQVDSETLLTGGYRI
+288 LQIDSETLLSGGYRI
-303 YTAMDGAIQS
+303 YTAMDSAIQN
-313 QCEAVFQ
+313 QCEAIFQ

-346 VGGRGE
+346 VGGRGA
-352 YDAAMAFNRATD
+352 YDTAMAFNRATD

-388 TAATMLLDEPTS
+388 TAATMLLDEPTT

-406 RNFGNQYYGWVTLR
+406 RNFGNKYYGWVTLR

-430 AVKVLSEIGVSAG
+430 AVKVLSDIGVSAG
-443 KKFAQSCGIPF
+443 KAFAQSCGIPF

-480 YAAFASGGI
+480 YAAFASQGI
-489 YNAPTCIQRITD
+489 YNTPTCIQRITD
-501 SAGKELYAYQPE
+501 STGKELYVYEPE

-562 RDAWMACYSADYAAA
+562 RDAWMACYSADYATA
-577 VWLGY
+577 VWIGY
-582 DTSQDGSLPQDA
+582 DTSQDGALPQDA

-603 LEQVFQGIYQDST
+603 LEQLFQGLYQDRAPKEFS
-616 PRDFTMPAGVNTY
+616 MPSGVNAY
-629 KLDKRSPELY
+629 KLDKRTLEMF

-644 ATALTPSAAIQ
+644 ATALTPSSAIQ
-655 AEVFVEGTQPT
+655 TEVFVEGTQPT

-678 SGFRVYLGENG
+678 GEFRVYLGGDG
-689 KPQITFTGRESF
+689 KPQIAFTGRESF
-701 ARYQLYRQK
+701 AQYQLYRQK
-710 AGETP
+710 GTESP
-715 QLIKTWDGKGTITY
+715 QLIKTWDGKGAVTY
-729 ADSAALPGCRYTY
+729 GDDSALPGCTYTY
-742 YILPVHREMKVG
+742 YILPVHQEMNVG
-754 GELVKGPATQ
+754 GEQVKGPAT
-764 KASVT
+764 KKVTVT

-779 PPASPQESPG
+779 PGPTPQGEVT
-789 PSPSP
+789 PSP
-794 AVSPLPLEEL
+794 AASPSLLEEL
-804 AAAFAGG
+804 SAAFAGR

>member
-18 WILLIMVLAILG
+18 WVLLLMVLAVLG
-30 FVLFMAVR
+30 FVLFMAAQ

-48 DPDNILGAQQSLI
+48 DPANILGAQQSLI
-61 LYDGENGELLRLH
+61 LYDGENGEILRLH

-82 PLSQVPDLVQKAFIS
+82 PLSDVPDLVQKAFIS

-108 VDVIRIAG
+108 VDVIRIVG

-164 ARYSKDEILEM
+164 TRYSKDEILEM

-196 FGVHAQDLS
+196 FGVHAKDLS
-205 VSQGAMLAGILK
+205 VAQGAMLAGILK
-217 SPSHYAPHLDYEA
+217 SPSNYAPHLDFEA

-242 AEYGYLDDQALADA
+242 AEYGYLDDQGLADA
-256 KAETIVILHDGT
+256 KGETMVILHDGT
-268 AGEEGRNYYVDAAL
+268 ASEEGRNYYVDAAL
-282 QEAMEI
+282 QDAMEI
-288 LQVDSETLLTGGYRI
+288 LQIDSETLLSGGYRI
-303 YTAMDGAIQS
+303 YTAMDSAIQN
-313 QCEAVFQ
+313 QCEAIFQ

-346 VGGRGE
+346 VGGRGA
-352 YDAAMAFNRATD
+352 YDTAMAFNRATD

-388 TAATMLLDEPTS
+388 TAATMLLDEPTT

-406 RNFGNQYYGWVTLR
+406 RNFGNKYYGWVTLR

-430 AVKVLSEIGVSAG
+430 AVKVLSDIGVSAG
-443 KKFAQSCGIPF
+443 KAFAQSCGIPF

-480 YAAFASGGI
+480 YAAFASQGI
-489 YNAPTCIQRITD
+489 YNTPTCIQRITD
-501 SAGKELYAYQPE
+501 STGKELYVYEPE

-577 VWLGY
+577 VWIGY
-582 DTSQDGSLPQDA
+582 DTSQDGALPQDA

-603 LEQVFQGIYQDST
+603 LEQLFQGLYQDRAPKEFS
-616 PRDFTMPAGVNTY
+616 MPSGVNAY
-629 KLDKRSPELY
+629 KLDKRTLEMF

-644 ATALTPSAAIQ
+644 ATALTPSSAIQ
-655 AEVFVEGTQPT
+655 TEVFVEGTQPT

-678 SGFRVYLGENG
+678 GEFRVYLGGDG
-689 KPQITFTGRESF
+689 KPQIAFTGRESF
-701 ARYQLYRQK
+701 AQYQLYRQK
-710 AGETP
+710 GTESP
-715 QLIKTWDGKGTITY
+715 QLIKTWDGKGAVTY
-729 ADSAALPGCRYTY
+729 RDDSALPGCTYTY
-742 YILPVHREMKVG
+742 YILPVHQEMNVG
-754 GELVKGPATQ
+754 GEQVKGPAT
-764 KASVT
+764 KKVTVT

-779 PPASPQESPG
+779 PGPTPQGEVT
-789 PSPSP
+789 PSP
-794 AVSPLPLEEL
+794 AASPSLLEEL
-804 AAAFAGG
+804 SAAFAGR